1 MDRTSQFEIQLS
13 NRTGAVFSGRPFF
26 EQKGSFMAKKIIRLP
41 RTKEQK
47 QANRERNERANRT
60 ILSRTLILMVLCGV
74 IAFVPLIGTLYNLMI
89 TQHDYYNEKAI
100 KNQTRSTNL
109 TAARGVIY
117 DANMN
122 VLASSSTVETV
133 FIDPNEIAEQMKKPE
148 NSNLLDQIARGLGE
162 ILDVEPSFVYEQ
174 AADKQYRYKVISRKI
189 SEELADEVRAFVSEN
204 KITGVYLETDLKRYY
219 PNSSLAA
226 QALGFVSSDN
236 NGSEGLEAY
245 YNEELSGTAGKVVTS
260 KGNYGSE
267 MPYTYEK
274 YYDAS
279 DGCSLVT
286 TIDATVQAYVEK
298 NLQNA
303 IDKYDIK
310 NGAFCIV
317 MDVNTG
323 EIKAMATLGSYDPNN
338 YLEIYDDA
346 AAALLENERD
356 AALSLP
362 EASDAYKAA
371 IEQYKQDVAS
381 ARMAQWRNRCVSDG
395 YEPGSTF
402 KLITLASAIDSGA
415 VTLNDSFYCGG
426 QEKFAGREQI
436 LNCWKSAGHGAQST
450 AQALGNSCNIAFG
463 HIGLRMGGDIFY
475 DYLKAFGIMEKTGVD
490 LPGEA
495 SGLFYERKYLNNPA
509 QYGTSYLI
517 TSSFGQ
523 SFRITPMQLVRSVA
537 AIVNGG
543 YVLEPYIVSEVL
555 DDDGNMVE
563 RNEKTVLRQVI
574 SQQTSETMRSLME
587 QVVTEGTASAA
598 KTPGYRVGGKTGTS
612 EKLDEYDEDGN
623 QVKDKIVSFIGVAP
637 IDDPKYV
644 VLVAL
649 DTPAYSQDSEKYT
662 LHGMYISG
670 GLMAAPT
677 VRDIFLDILPYLGVE
692 PDYDSEDIR
701 GINFTVPDVIS
712 MDESEAA
719 ALLAEKTITYRI
731 VGTGSTV
738 TDQLPAPGSQVPG
751 NSQIILYMGA
761 EKQQTVVEVP
771 DFIGCSVA
779 DVNYLAANAGLYV
792 QAKGTDRTDVYVL
805 AAYQDIE
812 PGTEV
817 DRGTTITVEFSS
829 TGASD

>member
-1 MDRTSQFEIQLS
+1 
-13 NRTGAVFSGRPFF
+13 
-26 EQKGSFMAKKIIRLP
+26 MARKIIRLP

-47 QANRERNERANRT
+47 QANREQNQRANRT
-60 ILSRTLILMVLCGV
+60 ILRRTLVLMVLCGIV
-74 IAFVPLIGTLYNLMI
+74 AFVPLIGTLYHLMI
-89 TQHDYYNEKAI
+89 TEHDYYNEKAI

-109 TAARGVIY
+109 TATRGVIY

-122 VLASSSTVETV
+122 VLASSLTVETV
-133 FIDPNEIAEQMKKPE
+133 FIDPNEIAEQMKQPE

-174 AADKQYRYKVISRKI
+174 AADKQYRYKVIKRKI
-189 SEELADEVRAFVSEN
+189 SEELADEVRAFISEN
-204 KITGVYLETDLKRYY
+204 SITGVYLETDLKRYY

-267 MPYTYEK
+267 MLYTYEK

-279 DGCSLVT
+279 DGSSLIT
-286 TIDATVQAYVEK
+286 TVDSTVQAYVEK

-338 YLEIYDDA
+338 YLEIYDDTTA
-346 AAALLENERD
+346 LLLENERA
-356 AALSLP
+356 AALALP
-362 EASDAYKAA
+362 EASAAYEAA
-371 IEQYKQDVAS
+371 IETYKQDVAA

-402 KLITLASAIDSGA
+402 KLITLASALDSGA

-426 QEKFAGREQI
+426 QEKFTGREQI
-436 LNCWKSAGHGAQST
+436 LNCWKSAGHGAQTT

-463 HIGLRMGGDIFY
+463 HIGLRMGGDTFY
-475 DYLKAFGIMEKTGVD
+475 DYLKSFGIMEKTGVD

-495 SGLFYERKYLNNPA
+495 SGLFYERKYLNDPA
-509 QYGTSYLI
+509 NYGTSYLI

-523 SFRITPMQLVRSVA
+523 SFRITPMQLVRAVA

-543 YVLEPYIVSEVL
+543 YVLEPYIASEVV
-555 DDDGNMVE
+555 DADGNTVE
-563 RNEKTVLRQVI
+563 KNEKTVLRQVI
-574 SQQTSETMRSLME
+574 SQQTSETMRTLME

-598 KTPGYRVGGKTGTS
+598 RTPGYRVGGKTGTS
-612 EKLDEYDEDGN
+612 EKLDEYDENGQ
-623 QVKDKIVSFIGVAP
+623 QVKDKIVSFVGVAP

-649 DTPAYSQDSEKYT
+649 DTPAYSENSEKYT
-662 LHGMYISG
+662 VHGMYISG

-692 PDYDSEDIR
+692 PDYGSEDIR
-701 GINFTVPDVIS
+701 GVNFTVPDVIG
-712 MDESEAA
+712 MDETEAGE
-719 ALLAEKTITYRI
+719 LLAEKTITYRV
-731 VGTGSTV
+731 VGTGSVV
-738 TDQLPAPGSQVPG
+738 TDQLPVAGSQVPG

-761 EKQQTVVEVP
+761 EKQATRVEVP

-779 DVNYLAANAGLYV
+779 DVNYLASNAGLYV

-805 AAYQDIE
+805 AAYQDID

>member
-1 MDRTSQFEIQLS
+1 
-13 NRTGAVFSGRPFF
+13 
-26 EQKGSFMAKKIIRLP
+26 MARKIIRLP

-47 QANRERNERANRT
+47 QANREQNQRANRT
-60 ILSRTLILMVLCGV
+60 ILRRTLVLMVLCGV
-74 IAFVPLIGTLYNLMI
+74 IAFVPLIGTLYHLMI
-89 TQHDYYNEKAI
+89 TEHDYYNEKAI

-109 TAARGVIY
+109 TATRGVIY

-133 FIDPNEIAEQMKKPE
+133 FIDPNEIAEQMKQPE

-174 AADKQYRYKVISRKI
+174 AADKQYRYKVIKRKI
-189 SEELADEVRAFVSEN
+189 SEELADEVRAFISEN
-204 KITGVYLETDLKRYY
+204 SITGVYLETDLKRYY

-267 MPYTYEK
+267 MLYTYEK

-279 DGCSLVT
+279 DGSSLIT
-286 TIDATVQAYVEK
+286 TIDSTVQAYVEK

-338 YLEIYDDA
+338 YLEIYDDTTA
-346 AAALLENERD
+346 LLLENERA
-356 AALSLP
+356 AALALP
-362 EASDAYKAA
+362 EASAAYEAA
-371 IEQYKQDVAS
+371 IETYKQDVAA

-402 KLITLASAIDSGA
+402 KLITLASALDSGA

-426 QEKFAGREQI
+426 QEKFTGREQI
-436 LNCWKSAGHGAQST
+436 LNCWKSAGHGAQTT

-463 HIGLRMGGDIFY
+463 HIGLRMGGDTFY
-475 DYLKAFGIMEKTGVD
+475 DYLKSFGIMEKTGVD

-495 SGLFYERKYLNNPA
+495 SGLFYERKYLNDPA
-509 QYGTSYLI
+509 NYGTSYLI

-523 SFRITPMQLVRSVA
+523 SFRITPMQLVRAVA

-543 YVLEPYIVSEVL
+543 YVLEPYIVSEVV
-555 DDDGNMVE
+555 DADGNTVE
-563 RNEKTVLRQVI
+563 KNEKTVLRQVI
-574 SQQTSETMRSLME
+574 SQQTSETMRTLME

-598 KTPGYRVGGKTGTS
+598 RTPGYRVGGKTGTS
-612 EKLDEYDEDGN
+612 EKLDEYDENGQ
-623 QVKDKIVSFIGVAP
+623 QVKDKIVSFVGVAP

-649 DTPAYSQDSEKYT
+649 DTPAYSENSEKYT
-662 LHGMYISG
+662 VHGMYISG

-692 PDYDSEDIR
+692 PDYGSEDIR
-701 GINFTVPDVIS
+701 GVNFTVPDVIG
-712 MDESEAA
+712 MDETEAGE
-719 ALLAEKTITYRI
+719 LLAEKTITYRV
-731 VGTGSTV
+731 VGTGSVV
-738 TDQLPAPGSQVPG
+738 TDQLPVAGSQVPG

-761 EKQQTVVEVP
+761 EKQATRVEVP

-779 DVNYLAANAGLYV
+779 DVNYLASNAGLYV

-805 AAYQDIE
+805 AAYQDID

>member
-1 MDRTSQFEIQLS
+1 
-13 NRTGAVFSGRPFF
+13 
-26 EQKGSFMAKKIIRLP
+26 MARKIIRLP

-47 QANRERNERANRT
+47 QANREQNQRANRT
-60 ILSRTLILMVLCGV
+60 ILRRTLVLMVLCGIV
-74 IAFVPLIGTLYNLMI
+74 AFVPLIGTLYHLMI
-89 TQHDYYNEKAI
+89 TEHDYYNEKAI

-109 TAARGVIY
+109 TATRGVIY

-133 FIDPNEIAEQMKKPE
+133 FIDPNEIAEQMKQPE

-174 AADKQYRYKVISRKI
+174 AADKQYRYKVIKRKI
-189 SEELADEVRAFVSEN
+189 SEELADEVRAFISEN
-204 KITGVYLETDLKRYY
+204 SITGVYLETDLKRYY

-267 MPYTYEK
+267 MLYTYEK

-279 DGCSLVT
+279 DGSSLIT
-286 TIDATVQAYVEK
+286 TIDSTVQAYVEK

-338 YLEIYDDA
+338 YLEIYDDTTA
-346 AAALLENERD
+346 LLLENERA
-356 AALSLP
+356 AALALP
-362 EASDAYKAA
+362 EASAAYEAA
-371 IEQYKQDVAS
+371 IETYKQDVAA

-402 KLITLASAIDSGA
+402 KLITLASALDSGA

-426 QEKFAGREQI
+426 QEKFTGREQI
-436 LNCWKSAGHGAQST
+436 LNCWKSAGHGAQTT

-463 HIGLRMGGDIFY
+463 HIGLRMGGDTFY
-475 DYLKAFGIMEKTGVD
+475 DYLKSFGVMEKTGVD

-495 SGLFYERKYLNNPA
+495 SGLFYERKYLNDPA
-509 QYGTSYLI
+509 NYGTSYLI

-523 SFRITPMQLVRSVA
+523 SFRITPMQLVRAVA

-543 YVLEPYIVSEVL
+543 YVLEPYIVSEVV
-555 DDDGNMVE
+555 DADGNTVE
-563 RNEKTVLRQVI
+563 KNEKTVLRQVI
-574 SQQTSETMRSLME
+574 SQQTSETMRTLME

-598 KTPGYRVGGKTGTS
+598 RTPGYRVGGKTGTS
-612 EKLDEYDEDGN
+612 EKLDEYDENGQ
-623 QVKDKIVSFIGVAP
+623 QVKDKIVSFVGVAP

-649 DTPAYSQDSEKYT
+649 DTPAYSDNSEKST
-662 LHGMYISG
+662 VHGMYISG

-692 PDYDSEDIR
+692 PDYGSEDIR
-701 GINFTVPDVIS
+701 GVNFTVPDVIG
-712 MDESEAA
+712 MDETEAGE
-719 ALLAEKTITYRI
+719 LLAEKTITYRV
-731 VGTGSTV
+731 VGTGSVV
-738 TDQLPAPGSQVPG
+738 TDQLPVAGSQVPG

-761 EKQQTVVEVP
+761 EKQATRVEVP

-779 DVNYLAANAGLYV
+779 DVNYLASNAGLYV

-805 AAYQDIE
+805 AAYQDID

>member
-1 MDRTSQFEIQLS
+1 
-13 NRTGAVFSGRPFF
+13 
-26 EQKGSFMAKKIIRLP
+26 MARKIIRLP

-47 QANRERNERANRT
+47 QANREQNQRANRT
-60 ILSRTLILMVLCGV
+60 ILRRTLVLMVLCGIV
-74 IAFVPLIGTLYNLMI
+74 AFVPLIGTLYHLMI
-89 TQHDYYNEKAI
+89 TEHDYYNEKAI

-109 TAARGVIY
+109 TATRGVIY

-133 FIDPNEIAEQMKKPE
+133 FIDPNEIAEQMKQPE

-174 AADKQYRYKVISRKI
+174 AADKQYRYKVIKRKI
-189 SEELADEVRAFVSEN
+189 SEELADEVRAFISEN
-204 KITGVYLETDLKRYY
+204 SITGVYLETDLKRYY

-267 MPYTYEK
+267 MLYTYEK

-279 DGCSLVT
+279 DGSSLIT
-286 TIDATVQAYVEK
+286 TIDSTVQAYVEK

-310 NGAFCIV
+310 NGAFYIV

-338 YLEIYDDA
+338 YLEIYDDTTA
-346 AAALLENERD
+346 LLLENERA
-356 AALSLP
+356 AALALP
-362 EASDAYKAA
+362 EASAAYEAA
-371 IEQYKQDVAS
+371 IETYKQDVAA

-402 KLITLASAIDSGA
+402 KLITLASALDSGA

-426 QEKFAGREQI
+426 QEKFTGREQI
-436 LNCWKSAGHGAQST
+436 LNCWKSAGHGAQTT

-463 HIGLRMGGDIFY
+463 HIGLRMGGDTFY
-475 DYLKAFGIMEKTGVD
+475 DYLKSFGVMEKTGVD

-495 SGLFYERKYLNNPA
+495 SGLFYERKYLNDPA
-509 QYGTSYLI
+509 NYGTSYLI

-523 SFRITPMQLVRSVA
+523 SFRITPMQLVRAVA

-543 YVLEPYIVSEVL
+543 YVLEPYIVSEVV
-555 DDDGNMVE
+555 DADGNTVE
-563 RNEKTVLRQVI
+563 KNEKTVLRQVI
-574 SQQTSETMRSLME
+574 SQQTSETMRTLME

-598 KTPGYRVGGKTGTS
+598 QTPGYRVGGKTGTS
-612 EKLDEYDEDGN
+612 EKLDEYDENGQ
-623 QVKDKIVSFIGVAP
+623 QVKDKIVSFVGVAP

-649 DTPAYSQDSEKYT
+649 DTPAYSENSEKYT
-662 LHGMYISG
+662 VHGMYISG

-692 PDYDSEDIR
+692 PDYGSEDIR
-701 GINFTVPDVIS
+701 GVNFTVPDVIG
-712 MDESEAA
+712 MDETEAGE
-719 ALLAEKTITYRI
+719 LLAEKTITYRV
-731 VGTGSTV
+731 VGTGSVV
-738 TDQLPAPGSQVPG
+738 TDQLPVAGSQVPG

-761 EKQQTVVEVP
+761 EKQATRVEVP

-779 DVNYLAANAGLYV
+779 DVNYLASNAGLYV

-805 AAYQDIE
+805 AAYQDID

>member
-1 MDRTSQFEIQLS
+1 
-13 NRTGAVFSGRPFF
+13 
-26 EQKGSFMAKKIIRLP
+26 MARKIIRLP

-47 QANRERNERANRT
+47 QANREQNQRANRT
-60 ILSRTLILMVLCGV
+60 ILRRTLVLMVLCGIV
-74 IAFVPLIGTLYNLMI
+74 AFVPLIGTLYHLMI
-89 TQHDYYNEKAI
+89 TEHDYYNEKAI

-109 TAARGVIY
+109 TATRGVIY

-133 FIDPNEIAEQMKKPE
+133 FIDPNEIAEQMKQPE

-174 AADKQYRYKVISRKI
+174 AADKQYRYKVIKRKI
-189 SEELADEVRAFVSEN
+189 SEELADEVRAFISEN
-204 KITGVYLETDLKRYY
+204 SITGVYLETDLKRYY

-267 MPYTYEK
+267 MLYTYEK

-279 DGCSLVT
+279 DGSSLIT
-286 TIDATVQAYVEK
+286 TIDSTVQAYVEK

-338 YLEIYDDA
+338 YLEIYDDTTA
-346 AAALLENERD
+346 LLLENERA
-356 AALSLP
+356 AALALP
-362 EASDAYKAA
+362 EASAAYEAA
-371 IEQYKQDVAS
+371 IETYKQDVAA

-402 KLITLASAIDSGA
+402 KLITLASALDSGA

-426 QEKFAGREQI
+426 QEKFTGREQI
-436 LNCWKSAGHGAQST
+436 LNCWKSAGHGAQTT
-450 AQALGNSCNIAFG
+450 AQALGNSCNIVFG
-463 HIGLRMGGDIFY
+463 HIGLRMGGDTFY
-475 DYLKAFGIMEKTGVD
+475 DYLKSFGIMEKTGVD

-495 SGLFYERKYLNNPA
+495 SGLFYERKYLNDPA
-509 QYGTSYLI
+509 NYGTSYLI

-523 SFRITPMQLVRSVA
+523 SFRITPMQLVRAVA

-543 YVLEPYIVSEVL
+543 YVLEPYIVSEVV
-555 DDDGNMVE
+555 DADGNTVE
-563 RNEKTVLRQVI
+563 KNEKTVLRQVI
-574 SQQTSETMRSLME
+574 SQQTSETMRTLME

-598 KTPGYRVGGKTGTS
+598 RTPGYRVGGKTGTS
-612 EKLDEYDEDGN
+612 EKLDEYDENGQ
-623 QVKDKIVSFIGVAP
+623 QVKDKIVSFVGVAP

-649 DTPAYSQDSEKYT
+649 DTPAYSENSEKYT
-662 LHGMYISG
+662 VHGMYISG

-692 PDYDSEDIR
+692 PDYGSEDIR
-701 GINFTVPDVIS
+701 GVNFTVPDVIG
-712 MDESEAA
+712 MDETEAGE
-719 ALLAEKTITYRI
+719 LLAEKTITYRV
-731 VGTGSTV
+731 VGTGSVV
-738 TDQLPAPGSQVPG
+738 TDQLPVAGSQVPG

-761 EKQQTVVEVP
+761 EKQATRVEVP

-779 DVNYLAANAGLYV
+779 DVNYLASNAGLYV

-805 AAYQDIE
+805 AAYQDID

>member
-1 MDRTSQFEIQLS
+1 
-13 NRTGAVFSGRPFF
+13 
-26 EQKGSFMAKKIIRLP
+26 MARKIIRLP

-47 QANRERNERANRT
+47 QANREQNQRANRT
-60 ILSRTLILMVLCGV
+60 ILRRTLVLMVLCGIV
-74 IAFVPLIGTLYNLMI
+74 AFVPLIGTLYHLMI
-89 TQHDYYNEKAI
+89 TEHDYYNEKAI

-109 TAARGVIY
+109 TATRGVIY

-133 FIDPNEIAEQMKKPE
+133 FIDPNEIAEQMKQPE

-174 AADKQYRYKVISRKI
+174 AADKQYRYKVIKRKI
-189 SEELADEVRAFVSEN
+189 SEELADEVRAFISEN
-204 KITGVYLETDLKRYY
+204 SITGVYLETDLKRYY

-267 MPYTYEK
+267 MLYTYEK

-279 DGCSLVT
+279 DGSSLIT
-286 TIDATVQAYVEK
+286 TIDSTVQAYVEK

-338 YLEIYDDA
+338 YLEIYDDTTA
-346 AAALLENERD
+346 LLLENER
-356 AALSLP
+356 AATLALP
-362 EASDAYKAA
+362 EASAAYEAA
-371 IEQYKQDVAS
+371 IETYKQDVAA

-402 KLITLASAIDSGA
+402 KLITLASALDSGA

-426 QEKFAGREQI
+426 QEKFTGREQI
-436 LNCWKSAGHGAQST
+436 LNCWKSAGHGAQTT

-463 HIGLRMGGDIFY
+463 HIGLRMGGDTFY
-475 DYLKAFGIMEKTGVD
+475 DYLKSFGVMEKTGVD

-495 SGLFYERKYLNNPA
+495 SGLFYERKYLNDPA
-509 QYGTSYLI
+509 NYGTSYLI

-523 SFRITPMQLVRSVA
+523 SFRITPMQLVRAVA

-543 YVLEPYIVSEVL
+543 YVLEPYIVSEVV
-555 DDDGNMVE
+555 DADGNTVE
-563 RNEKTVLRQVI
+563 KNEKTVLRQVI
-574 SQQTSETMRSLME
+574 SQQTSETMRTLME

-598 KTPGYRVGGKTGTS
+598 RTPGYHVGGKTGTS
-612 EKLDEYDEDGN
+612 EKLDEYDENGQ
-623 QVKDKIVSFIGVAP
+623 QVKDKIVSFVGVAP

-649 DTPAYSQDSEKYT
+649 DTPAYSENSEKYT
-662 LHGMYISG
+662 VHGMYISG

-692 PDYDSEDIR
+692 PDYGSEDIR
-701 GINFTVPDVIS
+701 GVNFTVPDVIG
-712 MDESEAA
+712 MDETEAGE
-719 ALLAEKTITYRI
+719 LLAEKTITYRV
-731 VGTGSTV
+731 VGSGSVV
-738 TDQLPAPGSQVPG
+738 TDQLPVAGSQVPG

-761 EKQQTVVEVP
+761 EKQATRVEVP

-779 DVNYLAANAGLYV
+779 DVNYLASNAGLYV

-805 AAYQDIE
+805 AAYQDID

>member
-1 MDRTSQFEIQLS
+1 
-13 NRTGAVFSGRPFF
+13 
-26 EQKGSFMAKKIIRLP
+26 MARKIIRLP

-47 QANRERNERANRT
+47 QANREQNQRANRT
-60 ILSRTLILMVLCGV
+60 ILRRTLVLMVLCGIV
-74 IAFVPLIGTLYNLMI
+74 AFVPLIGTLYHLMI
-89 TQHDYYNEKAI
+89 TEHDYYNEKAI

-109 TAARGVIY
+109 TATRGVIY

-133 FIDPNEIAEQMKKPE
+133 FIDPNEIAEQMKQPE

-174 AADKQYRYKVISRKI
+174 AADKQYRYKVIKRKI
-189 SEELADEVRAFVSEN
+189 SEELADEVRAFISEN
-204 KITGVYLETDLKRYY
+204 SITGVYLETDLKRYY

-267 MPYTYEK
+267 MLYTYEK

-279 DGCSLVT
+279 DGSSLIT
-286 TIDATVQAYVEK
+286 TIDSTVQAYVEK

-338 YLEIYDDA
+338 YLEIYDDTTA
-346 AAALLENERD
+346 LLLENERA
-356 AALSLP
+356 AALALP
-362 EASDAYKAA
+362 EASAAYEAA
-371 IEQYKQDVAS
+371 IETYKQDVAA

-402 KLITLASAIDSGA
+402 KLITLASALDSGA

-426 QEKFAGREQI
+426 QEKFTGREQI
-436 LNCWKSAGHGAQST
+436 LNCWKSAGHGAQTT

-463 HIGLRMGGDIFY
+463 HIGLRMGGDTFY
-475 DYLKAFGIMEKTGVD
+475 DYLKSFGVMEKTGVD

-495 SGLFYERKYLNNPA
+495 SGLFYERKYLNDPA
-509 QYGTSYLI
+509 NYGTSYLI

-523 SFRITPMQLVRSVA
+523 SFRITPMQLVRAVA

-543 YVLEPYIVSEVL
+543 YVLEPYIVSEVV
-555 DDDGNMVE
+555 DADGNTVE
-563 RNEKTVLRQVI
+563 KNEKTVLRQVI
-574 SQQTSETMRSLME
+574 SQQTSETMCTLME

-598 KTPGYRVGGKTGTS
+598 RTPGYHVGGKTGTS
-612 EKLDEYDEDGN
+612 EKLDEYDENGQ
-623 QVKDKIVSFIGVAP
+623 QVKDKIVSFVGVAP

-649 DTPAYSQDSEKYT
+649 DTPAYSENSEKYT
-662 LHGMYISG
+662 VHGMYISG

-692 PDYDSEDIR
+692 PDYGSEDIR
-701 GINFTVPDVIS
+701 GVNFTVPDVIG
-712 MDESEAA
+712 MDETEAGE
-719 ALLAEKTITYRI
+719 LLAEKTITYRV
-731 VGTGSTV
+731 VGTGSVV
-738 TDQLPAPGSQVPG
+738 TDQLPVAGSQVPG

-761 EKQQTVVEVP
+761 EKQATRVEVP

-779 DVNYLAANAGLYV
+779 DVNYLASNAGLYV

-805 AAYQDIE
+805 AAYQDID

>member
-1 MDRTSQFEIQLS
+1 
-13 NRTGAVFSGRPFF
+13 
-26 EQKGSFMAKKIIRLP
+26 MARKIIRLP

-47 QANRERNERANRT
+47 QANREQNQRANRT
-60 ILSRTLILMVLCGV
+60 ILRRTLVLMVLCGIV
-74 IAFVPLIGTLYNLMI
+74 AFVPLIGTLYHLMI
-89 TQHDYYNEKAI
+89 TEHDYYNEKAI

-109 TAARGVIY
+109 TATRGVIY

-133 FIDPNEIAEQMKKPE
+133 FIDPNEIAEQMKQPE

-174 AADKQYRYKVISRKI
+174 AADKQYRYKVIKRKI
-189 SEELADEVRAFVSEN
+189 SEELADEVRAFINEN
-204 KITGVYLETDLKRYY
+204 SITGVYLETDLKRYY

-267 MPYTYEK
+267 MLYTYEK

-279 DGCSLVT
+279 DGSSLIT
-286 TIDATVQAYVEK
+286 TIDSTVQAYVEK

-338 YLEIYDDA
+338 YLEIYDDTTA
-346 AAALLENERD
+346 LLLENERA
-356 AALSLP
+356 AALALP
-362 EASDAYKAA
+362 EASAAYEAA
-371 IEQYKQDVAS
+371 IETYKQDVAA

-402 KLITLASAIDSGA
+402 KLITLASALDSGA

-426 QEKFAGREQI
+426 QEKFTGREQI
-436 LNCWKSAGHGAQST
+436 LNCWKSAGHGAQTT

-463 HIGLRMGGDIFY
+463 HIGLRMGGDTFY
-475 DYLKAFGIMEKTGVD
+475 DYLKSFGVMEKTGVD

-495 SGLFYERKYLNNPA
+495 SGLFYERKYLNDPA
-509 QYGTSYLI
+509 NYGTSYLI

-523 SFRITPMQLVRSVA
+523 SFRITPMQLVRAVA

-543 YVLEPYIVSEVL
+543 YVLEPYIVSEVV
-555 DDDGNMVE
+555 DADGNTVE
-563 RNEKTVLRQVI
+563 KNEKTVLRQVI
-574 SQQTSETMRSLME
+574 SQQTSETMRTLME

-598 KTPGYRVGGKTGTS
+598 RTPGYRVGGKTGTS
-612 EKLDEYDEDGN
+612 EKLDEYDENGQ
-623 QVKDKIVSFIGVAP
+623 QVKDKIVSFVGVAP

-649 DTPAYSQDSEKYT
+649 DTPAYSENSEKYT
-662 LHGMYISG
+662 VHGMYISG

-692 PDYDSEDIR
+692 PDYGSEDIR
-701 GINFTVPDVIS
+701 GVNFTVPDVIG
-712 MDESEAA
+712 MDETEAGE
-719 ALLAEKTITYRI
+719 LLAEKTITYRV
-731 VGTGSTV
+731 VGTGSVV
-738 TDQLPAPGSQVPG
+738 TDQLPVAGSQVPG

-761 EKQQTVVEVP
+761 EKQATRVEVP

-779 DVNYLAANAGLYV
+779 DVNYLASNAGLYV

-805 AAYQDIE
+805 AAYQDID

>member
-1 MDRTSQFEIQLS
+1 
-13 NRTGAVFSGRPFF
+13 
-26 EQKGSFMAKKIIRLP
+26 
-41 RTKEQK
+41 
-47 QANRERNERANRT
+47 
-60 ILSRTLILMVLCGV
+60 
-74 IAFVPLIGTLYNLMI
+74 MI
-89 TQHDYYNEKAI
+89 TEHDYYNEKAI

-109 TAARGVIY
+109 TATRGVIY

-133 FIDPNEIAEQMKKPE
+133 FIDPNEIAEQMKQPE

-174 AADKQYRYKVISRKI
+174 AADKQYRYKVIKRKI
-189 SEELADEVRAFVSEN
+189 SEELADEVRAFISEN
-204 KITGVYLETDLKRYY
+204 SITGVYLETDLKRYY

-267 MPYTYEK
+267 MLYTYEK

-279 DGCSLVT
+279 DGSSLIT
-286 TIDATVQAYVEK
+286 TIDSTVQAYVEK

-323 EIKAMATLGSYDPNN
+323 EIKAMATLGSYYPNN
-338 YLEIYDDA
+338 YLEIYDDTTA
-346 AAALLENERD
+346 LLLENERA
-356 AALSLP
+356 AALALP
-362 EASDAYKAA
+362 EASAAYEAA
-371 IEQYKQDVAS
+371 IETYKQDVAA

-402 KLITLASAIDSGA
+402 KLITLASALDSGA
-415 VTLNDSFYCGG
+415 VTLNDSFYCSG
-426 QEKFAGREQI
+426 QEKFTGREQI
-436 LNCWKSAGHGAQST
+436 LNCWKSAGHGAQTT

-463 HIGLRMGGDIFY
+463 HIGLRMGGDTFY
-475 DYLKAFGIMEKTGVD
+475 DYLKSFGVMEKTGVD

-495 SGLFYERKYLNNPA
+495 SGLFYERKYLNDPA
-509 QYGTSYLI
+509 NYGTSYLI

-523 SFRITPMQLVRSVA
+523 SFRITPMQLVRAVA

-543 YVLEPYIVSEVL
+543 YVLEPYIVSEVV
-555 DDDGNMVE
+555 DADGNTVE
-563 RNEKTVLRQVI
+563 KNEKTVLRQVI
-574 SQQTSETMRSLME
+574 SQQTSETMRTLME

-598 KTPGYRVGGKTGTS
+598 RTPGYRVGGKTGTS
-612 EKLDEYDEDGN
+612 EKLDEYDENGQ
-623 QVKDKIVSFIGVAP
+623 QVKDKIVSFVGVAP

-649 DTPAYSQDSEKYT
+649 DTPAYSENSEKYT
-662 LHGMYISG
+662 VHGMYISG

-692 PDYDSEDIR
+692 PDYGSEDIR
-701 GINFTVPDVIS
+701 GVNFTVPDVIG
-712 MDESEAA
+712 MDETEAGE
-719 ALLAEKTITYRI
+719 LLAEKTITYRV
-731 VGTGSTV
+731 VGTGSVV
-738 TDQLPAPGSQVPG
+738 TDQLPVAGSQVPG

-761 EKQQTVVEVP
+761 EKQATRVEVP

-779 DVNYLAANAGLYV
+779 DVNYLASNAGLYV

-805 AAYQDIE
+805 AAYQDID

>member
-1 MDRTSQFEIQLS
+1 
-13 NRTGAVFSGRPFF
+13 
-26 EQKGSFMAKKIIRLP
+26 MARKIIRLP

-47 QANRERNERANRT
+47 QANREQNQRANRT
-60 ILSRTLILMVLCGV
+60 ILRRTLVLMVLCGIV
-74 IAFVPLIGTLYNLMI
+74 AFVPLIGTLYHLMI
-89 TQHDYYNEKAI
+89 TEHDYYNEKAI

-109 TAARGVIY
+109 TATRGVIY

-133 FIDPNEIAEQMKKPE
+133 FIDPNEIAEQMKQPE

-174 AADKQYRYKVISRKI
+174 AADKQYRYKVIKRKI
-189 SEELADEVRAFVSEN
+189 SEELADEVRAFISEN
-204 KITGVYLETDLKRYY
+204 SITGVYLETDLKRYY

-267 MPYTYEK
+267 MLYTYEK

-279 DGCSLVT
+279 DGSSLIT
-286 TIDATVQAYVEK
+286 TIDSTVQAYVEK

-338 YLEIYDDA
+338 YLEIYDDTTA
-346 AAALLENERD
+346 LLLENERA
-356 AALSLP
+356 AALALP
-362 EASDAYKAA
+362 EASAAYEAA
-371 IEQYKQDVAS
+371 IETYKQDVAA

-402 KLITLASAIDSGA
+402 KLITLASALDSGA

-426 QEKFAGREQI
+426 QEKFTGREQI
-436 LNCWKSAGHGAQST
+436 LNCWKSAGHGAQTT

-463 HIGLRMGGDIFY
+463 HIGLRMGGDTFY
-475 DYLKAFGIMEKTGVD
+475 DYLKSFGVMEKTGVD

-495 SGLFYERKYLNNPA
+495 SGLFYERKYLNDPA
-509 QYGTSYLI
+509 NYGTSYLI

-523 SFRITPMQLVRSVA
+523 SFRITPMQLVRAVA

-543 YVLEPYIVSEVL
+543 YVLEPYIVSEVV
-555 DDDGNMVE
+555 DADGNTVE
-563 RNEKTVLRQVI
+563 KNEKTVLRQVI
-574 SQQTSETMRSLME
+574 SQQTSETMRTLME

-598 KTPGYRVGGKTGTS
+598 RTPGYRVGGKTGTS
-612 EKLDEYDEDGN
+612 EKLDEYDENGQ
-623 QVKDKIVSFIGVAP
+623 QVKDKIVSFVGVAP

-644 VLVAL
+644 VLVAF
-649 DTPAYSQDSEKYT
+649 DTPAYSENSEKYT
-662 LHGMYISG
+662 VHGMYISG

-692 PDYDSEDIR
+692 PDYGSEDIR
-701 GINFTVPDVIS
+701 GVNFTVPDVIG
-712 MDESEAA
+712 MDETEAGE
-719 ALLAEKTITYRI
+719 LLAEKTITYRV
-731 VGTGSTV
+731 VGTGSVV
-738 TDQLPAPGSQVPG
+738 TDQLPVAGSQVPG

-761 EKQQTVVEVP
+761 EKQATRVEVP

-779 DVNYLAANAGLYV
+779 DVNYLASNAGLYV

-805 AAYQDIE
+805 AAYQDID

>member
-1 MDRTSQFEIQLS
+1 
-13 NRTGAVFSGRPFF
+13 
-26 EQKGSFMAKKIIRLP
+26 MARKIIRLP

-47 QANRERNERANRT
+47 QANREQNQRANRT
-60 ILSRTLILMVLCGV
+60 ILRRTLVLMVLCGIV
-74 IAFVPLIGTLYNLMI
+74 AFVPLIGTLYHLMI
-89 TQHDYYNEKAI
+89 TEHDYYNEKAI

-109 TAARGVIY
+109 TATRGVIY

-133 FIDPNEIAEQMKKPE
+133 FIDPNEIAEQMKQPE

-174 AADKQYRYKVISRKI
+174 AADKQYRYKVIKRKI
-189 SEELADEVRAFVSEN
+189 SEELADEVRAFISEN
-204 KITGVYLETDLKRYY
+204 SITGVYLETDLKRYY

-267 MPYTYEK
+267 MLYTYEK

-279 DGCSLVT
+279 DGSSLIT
-286 TIDATVQAYVEK
+286 TIDSTVQAYVEK

-338 YLEIYDDA
+338 YLEIYDDTTA
-346 AAALLENERD
+346 LLLENERA
-356 AALSLP
+356 AALALP
-362 EASDAYKAA
+362 EASAAYEAA
-371 IEQYKQDVAS
+371 IETYKQDVAA

-402 KLITLASAIDSGA
+402 KLITLASALDSGA

-426 QEKFAGREQI
+426 QEKFTGREQI

-463 HIGLRMGGDIFY
+463 HIGLRMGGDTFY
-475 DYLKAFGIMEKTGVD
+475 DYLKSFGVMEKTGVD

-495 SGLFYERKYLNNPA
+495 SGLFYERKYLNDPA
-509 QYGTSYLI
+509 NYGTSYLI

-523 SFRITPMQLVRSVA
+523 SFRITPMQLVRAVA

-543 YVLEPYIVSEVL
+543 YVLEPYIVSEVV
-555 DDDGNMVE
+555 DADGNTVE
-563 RNEKTVLRQVI
+563 KNEKTVLRQVI
-574 SQQTSETMRSLME
+574 SQQTSEMMRTLME

-598 KTPGYRVGGKTGTS
+598 RTPGYRVGGKTGTS
-612 EKLDEYDEDGN
+612 EKLDEYDENGQ
-623 QVKDKIVSFIGVAP
+623 QVKDKIVSFVGVAP

-649 DTPAYSQDSEKYT
+649 DTPAYSENSEKYT
-662 LHGMYISG
+662 VHGMYISG

-692 PDYDSEDIR
+692 PDYGSEDIR
-701 GINFTVPDVIS
+701 GVNFTVPDVIG
-712 MDESEAA
+712 MDETEAGE
-719 ALLAEKTITYRI
+719 LLAEKTITYRV
-731 VGTGSTV
+731 VGTGSVV
-738 TDQLPAPGSQVPG
+738 TDQLPVAGSQVPG

-761 EKQQTVVEVP
+761 EKQATRVEVP

-779 DVNYLAANAGLYV
+779 DVNYLASNAGLYV

-805 AAYQDIE
+805 AAYQDID

>member
-1 MDRTSQFEIQLS
+1 
-13 NRTGAVFSGRPFF
+13 
-26 EQKGSFMAKKIIRLP
+26 MARKIIRLP
-41 RTKEQK
+41 CTKEQK
-47 QANRERNERANRT
+47 QANREQNQRANRT
-60 ILSRTLILMVLCGV
+60 ILRRTLVLMVLCGIV
-74 IAFVPLIGTLYNLMI
+74 AFVPLIGTLYHLMI
-89 TQHDYYNEKAI
+89 TEHDYYNEKAI

-109 TAARGVIY
+109 TATRGVIY

-133 FIDPNEIAEQMKKPE
+133 FIDPNEIAEQMKQPE

-174 AADKQYRYKVISRKI
+174 AADKQYRYKVIKRKI
-189 SEELADEVRAFVSEN
+189 SEELADEVRAFISEN
-204 KITGVYLETDLKRYY
+204 SITGVYLETDLKRYY

-267 MPYTYEK
+267 MLYTYEK

-279 DGCSLVT
+279 DGSSLIT
-286 TIDATVQAYVEK
+286 TIDSTVQAYVEK

-338 YLEIYDDA
+338 YLEIYDDTTA
-346 AAALLENERD
+346 LLLENERA
-356 AALSLP
+356 AALALP
-362 EASDAYKAA
+362 EASAAYEAA
-371 IEQYKQDVAS
+371 IETYKQDVAA

-402 KLITLASAIDSGA
+402 KLITLASALDSGA

-426 QEKFAGREQI
+426 QEKFTGREQI
-436 LNCWKSAGHGAQST
+436 LNCWKSAGHGAQTT

-463 HIGLRMGGDIFY
+463 HIGLRMGGDTFY
-475 DYLKAFGIMEKTGVD
+475 DYLKSFGVMEKTGVD

-495 SGLFYERKYLNNPA
+495 SGLFYERKYLNDPA
-509 QYGTSYLI
+509 NYGTSYLI

-523 SFRITPMQLVRSVA
+523 SFRITPMQLVRAVA

-543 YVLEPYIVSEVL
+543 YVLEPYIVSEVV
-555 DDDGNMVE
+555 DADGNTVE
-563 RNEKTVLRQVI
+563 KNEKTVLRQVI
-574 SQQTSETMRSLME
+574 SQQTSETMRTLME

-598 KTPGYRVGGKTGTS
+598 RTPGYRVGGKTGTS
-612 EKLDEYDEDGN
+612 EKLDEYDENGQ
-623 QVKDKIVSFIGVAP
+623 QVKDKIVSFVGVAP

-649 DTPAYSQDSEKYT
+649 DTPAYSENSEKYT
-662 LHGMYISG
+662 VHGMYISG

-692 PDYDSEDIR
+692 PDYGSEDIR
-701 GINFTVPDVIS
+701 GVNFTVPDVIG
-712 MDESEAA
+712 MDETEAGE
-719 ALLAEKTITYRI
+719 LLAEKTITYRV
-731 VGTGSTV
+731 VGSGSVV
-738 TDQLPAPGSQVPG
+738 TDQLPVAGSQVPG

-761 EKQQTVVEVP
+761 EKQATRVEVP

-779 DVNYLAANAGLYV
+779 DVNYLASNAGLYV

-805 AAYQDIE
+805 AAYQDID

>member
-1 MDRTSQFEIQLS
+1 
-13 NRTGAVFSGRPFF
+13 
-26 EQKGSFMAKKIIRLP
+26 MARKIIRLP

-47 QANRERNERANRT
+47 QANREQNQRANRT
-60 ILSRTLILMVLCGV
+60 ILRRTLVLMVLCGIV
-74 IAFVPLIGTLYNLMI
+74 AFVPLIGTLYHLMI
-89 TQHDYYNEKAI
+89 TEHDYYNEKAI

-109 TAARGVIY
+109 TATRGVIY

-133 FIDPNEIAEQMKKPE
+133 FIDPNEIAEQMKQPE

-174 AADKQYRYKVISRKI
+174 AADKQYRYKVIKRKI
-189 SEELADEVRAFVSEN
+189 SEELADEVRAFISEN
-204 KITGVYLETDLKRYY
+204 SITGVYLETDLKRYY

-267 MPYTYEK
+267 MLYTYEK

-279 DGCSLVT
+279 DGSSLIT
-286 TIDATVQAYVEK
+286 TIDSTVQAYVEK

-338 YLEIYDDA
+338 YLEIYDDTTA
-346 AAALLENERD
+346 LLLENERA
-356 AALSLP
+356 AALALP
-362 EASDAYKAA
+362 EASAAYEAA
-371 IEQYKQDVAS
+371 IETYKQDVAA

-402 KLITLASAIDSGA
+402 KLITLASALDSGA

-426 QEKFAGREQI
+426 QEKFTGREQI

-463 HIGLRMGGDIFY
+463 HIGLRMGGDTFY
-475 DYLKAFGIMEKTGVD
+475 DYLKSFGVMEKTGVD

-495 SGLFYERKYLNNPA
+495 SGLFYERKYLNDPA
-509 QYGTSYLI
+509 NYGTSYLI

-523 SFRITPMQLVRSVA
+523 SFRITPMQLVRAVA

-543 YVLEPYIVSEVL
+543 YVLEPYIVSEVV
-555 DDDGNMVE
+555 DADGNTVE
-563 RNEKTVLRQVI
+563 KNEKTVLRQVI
-574 SQQTSETMRSLME
+574 SQQTSETMRTLME

-598 KTPGYRVGGKTGTS
+598 QTPGYRVGGKTGTS
-612 EKLDEYDEDGN
+612 EKLDEYDENGQ
-623 QVKDKIVSFIGVAP
+623 QVKDKIVSFVGVAP

-649 DTPAYSQDSEKYT
+649 DTPAYSENSEKYT
-662 LHGMYISG
+662 VHGMYISG

-692 PDYDSEDIR
+692 PDYGSEDIR
-701 GINFTVPDVIS
+701 GVNFTVPDVIG
-712 MDESEAA
+712 MDETEAGE
-719 ALLAEKTITYRI
+719 LLAEKTITYRV
-731 VGTGSTV
+731 VGTGSVV
-738 TDQLPAPGSQVPG
+738 TDQLPVAGSQVPG

-761 EKQQTVVEVP
+761 EKQATRVEVP

-779 DVNYLAANAGLYV
+779 DVNYLASNAGLYV

-805 AAYQDIE
+805 AAYQDID

>member
-1 MDRTSQFEIQLS
+1 
-13 NRTGAVFSGRPFF
+13 
-26 EQKGSFMAKKIIRLP
+26 MARKIIRLP

-47 QANRERNERANRT
+47 QANREQNQRANRT
-60 ILSRTLILMVLCGV
+60 ILRRTLVLMVLCGIV
-74 IAFVPLIGTLYNLMI
+74 AFVPLIGTLYHLMI
-89 TQHDYYNEKAI
+89 TEHDYYNEKAI

-109 TAARGVIY
+109 TATRGVIY

-133 FIDPNEIAEQMKKPE
+133 FIDPNEIAEQMKQPE

-174 AADKQYRYKVISRKI
+174 AADKQYRYKVIKRKI
-189 SEELADEVRAFVSEN
+189 SEELADEVRAFISEN
-204 KITGVYLETDLKRYY
+204 SITGVYLETDLKRYY

-267 MPYTYEK
+267 MLYTYEK

-279 DGCSLVT
+279 DGSSLIT
-286 TIDATVQAYVEK
+286 TIDSTVQAYVEK

-338 YLEIYDDA
+338 YLEIYDDTTA
-346 AAALLENERD
+346 LLLENERA
-356 AALSLP
+356 AALALP
-362 EASDAYKAA
+362 EASAAYEAA
-371 IEQYKQDVAS
+371 IETYKQDVAA

-402 KLITLASAIDSGA
+402 KLITLASALDSGA

-426 QEKFAGREQI
+426 QEKFTGREQI
-436 LNCWKSAGHGAQST
+436 LNCWKSAGHGAQTT

-463 HIGLRMGGDIFY
+463 HIGLRMGGDTFY
-475 DYLKAFGIMEKTGVD
+475 DYLKSFGVMEKTGVD

-495 SGLFYERKYLNNPA
+495 SGLFYERKYLNDPA
-509 QYGTSYLI
+509 NYGTSYLI

-523 SFRITPMQLVRSVA
+523 SFRITPMQLVRAVS

-543 YVLEPYIVSEVL
+543 YVLEPYIVSEVV
-555 DDDGNMVE
+555 DADGNTVE
-563 RNEKTVLRQVI
+563 KNEKTILRQVI
-574 SQQTSETMRSLME
+574 SQQTSETMRTLME

-598 KTPGYRVGGKTGTS
+598 RTPGYRVGGKTGTS
-612 EKLDEYDEDGN
+612 EKLDEYDENGQ
-623 QVKDKIVSFIGVAP
+623 QVKDKIVSFVGVAP

-649 DTPAYSQDSEKYT
+649 DTPAYSENSEKYT
-662 LHGMYISG
+662 VHGMYISG

-692 PDYDSEDIR
+692 PDYGSEDIR
-701 GINFTVPDVIS
+701 GVNFTVPDVIG
-712 MDESEAA
+712 MDETEAGE
-719 ALLAEKTITYRI
+719 LLAEKTITYRV
-731 VGTGSTV
+731 VGSGSVV
-738 TDQLPAPGSQVPG
+738 TDQLPVAGSQVPG

-761 EKQQTVVEVP
+761 EKQATRVEVP

-779 DVNYLAANAGLYV
+779 DVNYLASNAGLYV

-805 AAYQDIE
+805 AAYQDID

>member
-1 MDRTSQFEIQLS
+1 
-13 NRTGAVFSGRPFF
+13 
-26 EQKGSFMAKKIIRLP
+26 MARKIIRLP

-47 QANRERNERANRT
+47 QANREQNQRANRT
-60 ILSRTLILMVLCGV
+60 ILRRTLVLMVLCGIV
-74 IAFVPLIGTLYNLMI
+74 AFVPLIGTLYHLMI
-89 TQHDYYNEKAI
+89 TEHDYYNEKAI

-109 TAARGVIY
+109 TATRGVIY

-133 FIDPNEIAEQMKKPE
+133 FIDPNEIAEQMKQPE

-174 AADKQYRYKVISRKI
+174 AADKQYRYKVIKRKI
-189 SEELADEVRAFVSEN
+189 SEELADEVRAFISEN
-204 KITGVYLETDLKRYY
+204 SITGVYLETDLKRYY

-267 MPYTYEK
+267 MLYTYEK

-279 DGCSLVT
+279 DGSSLIT
-286 TIDATVQAYVEK
+286 TIDSTVQAYVEK

-338 YLEIYDDA
+338 YLEIYDDTTA
-346 AAALLENERD
+346 LLLENERA
-356 AALSLP
+356 AALALP
-362 EASDAYKAA
+362 EASAAYEAA
-371 IEQYKQDVAS
+371 IETYKQDVAA

-402 KLITLASAIDSGA
+402 KLITLASALDSGA

-426 QEKFAGREQI
+426 QEKFTGREQI
-436 LNCWKSAGHGAQST
+436 LNCWKSAGHGAQT
-450 AQALGNSCNIAFG
+450 TTQALGNSCNIAFG
-463 HIGLRMGGDIFY
+463 HIGLRMGGDTFY
-475 DYLKAFGIMEKTGVD
+475 DYLKSFGVMEKTGVD

-495 SGLFYERKYLNNPA
+495 SGLFYERKYLNDPA
-509 QYGTSYLI
+509 NYGTSYLI

-523 SFRITPMQLVRSVA
+523 SFRITPMQLVRAVA

-543 YVLEPYIVSEVL
+543 YVLEPYIVSEVV
-555 DDDGNMVE
+555 DADGNTVE
-563 RNEKTVLRQVI
+563 KNEKTVLRQVI
-574 SQQTSETMRSLME
+574 SQQTSETMRTLME

-598 KTPGYRVGGKTGTS
+598 RTPGYRVGGKTGTS
-612 EKLDEYDEDGN
+612 EKLDEYDENGQ
-623 QVKDKIVSFIGVAP
+623 QVKDKIVSFVGVAP

-649 DTPAYSQDSEKYT
+649 DTPAYSENSEKYT
-662 LHGMYISG
+662 VHGMYISG

-692 PDYDSEDIR
+692 PDYGSEDIR
-701 GINFTVPDVIS
+701 GVNFTVPDVIG
-712 MDESEAA
+712 MDETEAGE
-719 ALLAEKTITYRI
+719 LLAEKTITYRV
-731 VGTGSTV
+731 VGTGSVV
-738 TDQLPAPGSQVPG
+738 TDQLPVAGSQVPG

-761 EKQQTVVEVP
+761 EKQATRVEVP

-779 DVNYLAANAGLYV
+779 DVNYLASNAGLYV

-805 AAYQDIE
+805 AAYQDID

>member
-1 MDRTSQFEIQLS
+1 
-13 NRTGAVFSGRPFF
+13 
-26 EQKGSFMAKKIIRLP
+26 MAKKIIRLP
-41 RTKEQK
+41 RTKAQK
-47 QANRERNERANRT
+47 QANREQNQRANRT
-60 ILSRTLILMVLCGV
+60 ILRRTLVLMVLCGIV
-74 IAFVPLIGTLYNLMI
+74 AFVPLIGTLYHLMI
-89 TQHDYYNEKAI
+89 TEHDYYNEKAI

-109 TAARGVIY
+109 TATRGVIY

-133 FIDPNEIAEQMKKPE
+133 FIDPNEIAEQMKQPE

-174 AADKQYRYKVISRKI
+174 AADKQYRYKVIKRKI
-189 SEELADEVRAFVSEN
+189 SEELADEVRAFISEN
-204 KITGVYLETDLKRYY
+204 SITGVYLETDLKRYY

-236 NGSEGLEAY
+236 VGSEGLEAY

-267 MPYTYEK
+267 MLYTYEK

-279 DGCSLVT
+279 DGSSLIT
-286 TIDATVQAYVEK
+286 TIDSTVQAYVEK

-338 YLEIYDDA
+338 YLEIYDDTTA
-346 AAALLENERD
+346 LLLENERA
-356 AALSLP
+356 AALALP
-362 EASDAYKAA
+362 EASAAYEAA
-371 IEQYKQDVAS
+371 IETYKQDVAA

-402 KLITLASAIDSGA
+402 KLITLASALDSGA

-426 QEKFAGREQI
+426 QEKFTGREQI
-436 LNCWKSAGHGAQST
+436 LNCWKSAGHGAQTT

-463 HIGLRMGGDIFY
+463 HIGLRMGGDTFY
-475 DYLKAFGIMEKTGVD
+475 DYLKSFGVMEKTGVD

-495 SGLFYERKYLNNPA
+495 SGLFYERKYLNDPA
-509 QYGTSYLI
+509 NYGTSYLI

-523 SFRITPMQLVRSVA
+523 SFRITPMQLVRAVA

-543 YVLEPYIVSEVL
+543 YVLEPYIVSEVV
-555 DDDGNMVE
+555 DADGNTVQK
-563 RNEKTVLRQVI
+563 NEKTVLRQVI
-574 SQQTSETMRSLME
+574 SQQTSETMRTLME

-612 EKLDEYDEDGN
+612 EKLDEYDENGQ
-623 QVKDKIVSFIGVAP
+623 QVKDKIVSFVGVAP

-649 DTPAYSQDSEKYT
+649 DTPAYSENSEKYT
-662 LHGMYISG
+662 VHGMYISG

-692 PDYDSEDIR
+692 PDYGSEDIR
-701 GINFTVPDVIS
+701 GVNFTVPDVIG
-712 MDESEAA
+712 MDETEAGE
-719 ALLAEKTITYRI
+719 LLAEKTITYRV
-731 VGTGSTV
+731 VGTGSVV
-738 TDQLPAPGSQVPG
+738 TDQLPVAGSQVPG

-761 EKQQTVVEVP
+761 EKQATRVEVP

-779 DVNYLAANAGLYV
+779 DVNYLASNAGLYV

>member
-1 MDRTSQFEIQLS
+1 
-13 NRTGAVFSGRPFF
+13 
-26 EQKGSFMAKKIIRLP
+26 MARKIIRLP

-47 QANRERNERANRT
+47 QANREQNQRANRT
-60 ILSRTLILMVLCGV
+60 ILRRTLVLMVLCGIV
-74 IAFVPLIGTLYNLMI
+74 AFVPLIGTLYHLMI
-89 TQHDYYNEKAI
+89 TEHDYYNEKAI

-109 TAARGVIY
+109 TATRGVIY

-133 FIDPNEIAEQMKKPE
+133 FIDPNEIAEQMKQPE

-174 AADKQYRYKVISRKI
+174 AADKQYRYKVIKRKI
-189 SEELADEVRAFVSEN
+189 SEELADEVRAFISEN
-204 KITGVYLETDLKRYY
+204 SITGVYLETDLKRYY

-267 MPYTYEK
+267 MLYTYEK

-279 DGCSLVT
+279 DGSSLIT
-286 TIDATVQAYVEK
+286 TIDSTVQAYVEK

-338 YLEIYDDA
+338 YLEIYDDTTA
-346 AAALLENERD
+346 LLLENERA
-356 AALSLP
+356 AALALP
-362 EASDAYKAA
+362 EASAAYEAA
-371 IEQYKQDVAS
+371 IETYKQDVAA

-402 KLITLASAIDSGA
+402 KLITLASALDSGA

-426 QEKFAGREQI
+426 QEKFTGREQI
-436 LNCWKSAGHGAQST
+436 LNCWKSAGHGAQTT

-463 HIGLRMGGDIFY
+463 HIGLRMGGDTFY
-475 DYLKAFGIMEKTGVD
+475 DYLKSFGVMEKTGVD

-495 SGLFYERKYLNNPA
+495 SGLFYERKYLNDPA
-509 QYGTSYLI
+509 NYGTSYLI

-523 SFRITPMQLVRSVA
+523 SFRITPMQLVRAVA

-543 YVLEPYIVSEVL
+543 YVLEPYIVSEVV
-555 DDDGNMVE
+555 DADGNTVE
-563 RNEKTVLRQVI
+563 KNEKTVLRQVI
-574 SQQTSETMRSLME
+574 SQQTSETMRTLME

-598 KTPGYRVGGKTGTS
+598 RTPGYRVGGKTGTS
-612 EKLDEYDEDGN
+612 EKLDEYDENGQ
-623 QVKDKIVSFIGVAP
+623 QVKDKIVSFVGVAP

-649 DTPAYSQDSEKYT
+649 DTPAYSENSEKYT
-662 LHGMYISG
+662 VHGMYISG

-692 PDYDSEDIR
+692 PDYGSEDIR
-701 GINFTVPDVIS
+701 GVNFTVPDVIG
-712 MDESEAA
+712 MDETEAGE
-719 ALLAEKTITYRI
+719 LLAENTITYRV
-731 VGTGSTV
+731 VGTGSVV
-738 TDQLPAPGSQVPG
+738 TDQLPVAGSQVPG

-761 EKQQTVVEVP
+761 EKQATRVEVP

-779 DVNYLAANAGLYV
+779 DVNYLASNAGLYV

-805 AAYQDIE
+805 AAYQDID

>member
-1 MDRTSQFEIQLS
+1 
-13 NRTGAVFSGRPFF
+13 
-26 EQKGSFMAKKIIRLP
+26 MARKIIRLP

-47 QANRERNERANRT
+47 QANREQNQRANRT
-60 ILSRTLILMVLCGV
+60 ILRRTLVLMVLCGIV
-74 IAFVPLIGTLYNLMI
+74 AFVPLIGTLYHLMI
-89 TQHDYYNEKAI
+89 TEHDYYNEKAI

-109 TAARGVIY
+109 TATRGVIY

-133 FIDPNEIAEQMKKPE
+133 FIDPNEIAEQMKQPE

-174 AADKQYRYKVISRKI
+174 AADKQYRYKVIKRKI
-189 SEELADEVRAFVSEN
+189 SEELADEVRAFISEN
-204 KITGVYLETDLKRYY
+204 SITGVYLETDLKRYY

-267 MPYTYEK
+267 MLYTYEK

-279 DGCSLVT
+279 DGSSLIT
-286 TIDATVQAYVEK
+286 TIDSTVQAYVEK

-338 YLEIYDDA
+338 YLEIYDDTTA
-346 AAALLENERD
+346 LLLENERA
-356 AALSLP
+356 AALALP
-362 EASDAYKAA
+362 EASAAYEAA
-371 IEQYKQDVAS
+371 IETYKQDVAA

-402 KLITLASAIDSGA
+402 KLITLASALDSGA

-426 QEKFAGREQI
+426 QEKFTGREQI
-436 LNCWKSAGHGAQST
+436 LNCWKSAGHGAQTT

-463 HIGLRMGGDIFY
+463 HIGLRMGGDTFY
-475 DYLKAFGIMEKTGVD
+475 DYLKSFGIMEKTGVD

-495 SGLFYERKYLNNPA
+495 SGLFYERKYLNDPA
-509 QYGTSYLI
+509 NYGTSYLI

-523 SFRITPMQLVRSVA
+523 SFRITPMQLVRAVA

-543 YVLEPYIVSEVL
+543 YVLEPYIVSEVV
-555 DDDGNMVE
+555 DADGNTVE
-563 RNEKTVLRQVI
+563 KNEKTVLRQVI
-574 SQQTSETMRSLME
+574 SQQTSETMRTLME

-598 KTPGYRVGGKTGTS
+598 RTPGYHVGGKTGTS
-612 EKLDEYDEDGN
+612 EKLDEYDENGQ
-623 QVKDKIVSFIGVAP
+623 QVKDKIVSFVGVAP

-649 DTPAYSQDSEKYT
+649 DTPAYSENSEKYT
-662 LHGMYISG
+662 VHGMYISG

-692 PDYDSEDIR
+692 PDYGSEDIR
-701 GINFTVPDVIS
+701 GVNFTVPDVIG
-712 MDESEAA
+712 MDETEAGE
-719 ALLAEKTITYRI
+719 LLAEKTITYRV
-731 VGTGSTV
+731 VGTGSVV
-738 TDQLPAPGSQVPG
+738 TDQLPVAGSQVPG

-761 EKQQTVVEVP
+761 EKQTTRVEVP

-779 DVNYLAANAGLYV
+779 DVNYLASNAGLYV

-805 AAYQDIE
+805 AAYQDID

>member
-1 MDRTSQFEIQLS
+1 
-13 NRTGAVFSGRPFF
+13 
-26 EQKGSFMAKKIIRLP
+26 MARKIIRLP

-47 QANRERNERANRT
+47 QANREQNQRANRT
-60 ILSRTLILMVLCGV
+60 ILRRTLVLMVLCGIV
-74 IAFVPLIGTLYNLMI
+74 AFVPLIGTLYHLMI
-89 TQHDYYNEKAI
+89 TEHDYYNEKAI

-109 TAARGVIY
+109 TATRGVIY

-133 FIDPNEIAEQMKKPE
+133 FIDPNEIAEQMKQPE

-162 ILDVEPSFVYEQ
+162 ILDVEPNFVYEQ
-174 AADKQYRYKVISRKI
+174 AADKQYRYKVIKRKI
-189 SEELADEVRAFVSEN
+189 SEELADEVRAFISEN
-204 KITGVYLETDLKRYY
+204 SITGVYLETDLKRYY

-267 MPYTYEK
+267 MLYTYEK

-279 DGCSLVT
+279 DGSSLIT
-286 TIDATVQAYVEK
+286 TIDSTVQAYVEK

-338 YLEIYDDA
+338 YLEIYDDTTA
-346 AAALLENERD
+346 LLLENERA
-356 AALSLP
+356 AALALP
-362 EASDAYKAA
+362 EASAAYEAA
-371 IEQYKQDVAS
+371 IETYKQDVAA

-402 KLITLASAIDSGA
+402 KLITLASALDSGA

-426 QEKFAGREQI
+426 QEKFTGREQI
-436 LNCWKSAGHGAQST
+436 LNCWKSAGHGAQTT

-463 HIGLRMGGDIFY
+463 HIGLRMGGDTFY
-475 DYLKAFGIMEKTGVD
+475 DYLKSFGIMEKTGVD

-495 SGLFYERKYLNNPA
+495 SGLFYERKYLNDPA
-509 QYGTSYLI
+509 NYGTSYLI

-523 SFRITPMQLVRSVA
+523 SFRITPMQLVRAVA

-543 YVLEPYIVSEVL
+543 YVLEPYIVSEVV
-555 DDDGNMVE
+555 DADGNTVE
-563 RNEKTVLRQVI
+563 KNEKTVLRQVI
-574 SQQTSETMRSLME
+574 SQQTSETMRTLME

-598 KTPGYRVGGKTGTS
+598 RTPGYRVGGKTGTS
-612 EKLDEYDEDGN
+612 EKLDEYDENGQ
-623 QVKDKIVSFIGVAP
+623 QVKDKIVSFVGVAP

-649 DTPAYSQDSEKYT
+649 DTPAYSENSEKYT
-662 LHGMYISG
+662 VHGMYISG

-692 PDYDSEDIR
+692 PDYGSEDIR
-701 GINFTVPDVIS
+701 GVNFTVPDVIG
-712 MDESEAA
+712 MDETEAGE
-719 ALLAEKTITYRI
+719 LLAEKTITYRV
-731 VGTGSTV
+731 VGTGSVV
-738 TDQLPAPGSQVPG
+738 TDQLPVAGSQVPG

-761 EKQQTVVEVP
+761 EKQATRVEVP

-779 DVNYLAANAGLYV
+779 DVNYLASNAGLYV

-805 AAYQDIE
+805 AAYQDID

>member
-1 MDRTSQFEIQLS
+1 
-13 NRTGAVFSGRPFF
+13 
-26 EQKGSFMAKKIIRLP
+26 MARKIIRLP

-47 QANRERNERANRT
+47 QANREQNQRANRT
-60 ILSRTLILMVLCGV
+60 ILRRTLVLMVLCGIV
-74 IAFVPLIGTLYNLMI
+74 AFVPLIGTLYHLMI
-89 TQHDYYNEKAI
+89 TEHDYYNEKAI

-109 TAARGVIY
+109 TATRGVIY

-133 FIDPNEIAEQMKKPE
+133 FIDPNEIAEQMKQPE

-174 AADKQYRYKVISRKI
+174 AADKQYRYKVIKRKI
-189 SEELADEVRAFVSEN
+189 SEELADEVRAFISEN
-204 KITGVYLETDLKRYY
+204 SITGVYLETDLKRYY

-267 MPYTYEK
+267 MLYTYEK

-279 DGCSLVT
+279 DGSSLIT
-286 TIDATVQAYVEK
+286 TIDSTVQAYVEK

-338 YLEIYDDA
+338 YLEIYDDTTA
-346 AAALLENERD
+346 LLLENERA
-356 AALSLP
+356 AALALP
-362 EASDAYKAA
+362 EASAAYEAA
-371 IEQYKQDVAS
+371 IETYKQDVAA

-402 KLITLASAIDSGA
+402 KLITLASALDSGA

-426 QEKFAGREQI
+426 QEKFTGREQI
-436 LNCWKSAGHGAQST
+436 LNCWKSAGHGAQTT

-463 HIGLRMGGDIFY
+463 HIGLRMGGDTFY
-475 DYLKAFGIMEKTGVD
+475 DYLKSFGVMEKTGVD

-495 SGLFYERKYLNNPA
+495 SGLFYERKYLNDPA
-509 QYGTSYLI
+509 NYGTSYLI

-523 SFRITPMQLVRSVA
+523 SFRITPMQLVRAVA

-543 YVLEPYIVSEVL
+543 YVLEPYIVSEVV
-555 DDDGNMVE
+555 DADGNTVE
-563 RNEKTVLRQVI
+563 KHEQTVLRQVI
-574 SQQTSETMRSLME
+574 SQQTSEMMRTLME

-598 KTPGYRVGGKTGTS
+598 RTPGYRVGGKTGTS
-612 EKLDEYDEDGN
+612 EKLDEYDENGQ
-623 QVKDKIVSFIGVAP
+623 QVKDKIVSFVGVAP

-649 DTPAYSQDSEKYT
+649 DTPAYSENSEKYT
-662 LHGMYISG
+662 VHGMYISG

-692 PDYDSEDIR
+692 PDYGSEDIR
-701 GINFTVPDVIS
+701 GVNFTVPDVIG
-712 MDESEAA
+712 MDETEAGE
-719 ALLAEKTITYRI
+719 LLAEKTITYRV
-731 VGTGSTV
+731 VGTGSVV
-738 TDQLPAPGSQVPG
+738 TDQLPVAGSQVPG

-761 EKQQTVVEVP
+761 EKQATRVEVP

-779 DVNYLAANAGLYV
+779 DVNYLASNAGLYV

-805 AAYQDIE
+805 AAYQDID

>member
-1 MDRTSQFEIQLS
+1 
-13 NRTGAVFSGRPFF
+13 
-26 EQKGSFMAKKIIRLP
+26 MARKIIRLP

-47 QANRERNERANRT
+47 QANREQNQRANRT
-60 ILSRTLILMVLCGV
+60 ILRRTLVLMVLCGIV
-74 IAFVPLIGTLYNLMI
+74 AFVPLIGTLYHLMI
-89 TQHDYYNEKAI
+89 TEHDYYNEKAI

-109 TAARGVIY
+109 TATRGVIY

-133 FIDPNEIAEQMKKPE
+133 FIDPNEIAEQMKQPE

-174 AADKQYRYKVISRKI
+174 AADKQYRYKVIKRKI
-189 SEELADEVRAFVSEN
+189 SEELADEVRAFISEN
-204 KITGVYLETDLKRYY
+204 SITGVYLETDLKRYY

-267 MPYTYEK
+267 MLYTYEK

-279 DGCSLVT
+279 DGSSLIT
-286 TIDATVQAYVEK
+286 TIDSTVQAYVEK

-338 YLEIYDDA
+338 YLEIYDDTTA
-346 AAALLENERD
+346 LLLENERA
-356 AALSLP
+356 AALALP
-362 EASDAYKAA
+362 EASAAYEAA
-371 IEQYKQDVAS
+371 IETYKQDVAA

-402 KLITLASAIDSGA
+402 KLITLASALDSGA

-426 QEKFAGREQI
+426 QEKFTGREQI
-436 LNCWKSAGHGAQST
+436 LNCWKSAGHGAQTT

-463 HIGLRMGGDIFY
+463 HIGLRMGGDTFY
-475 DYLKAFGIMEKTGVD
+475 DYLKSFGVMEKTDVD

-495 SGLFYERKYLNNPA
+495 SGLFYERKYLNDPA
-509 QYGTSYLI
+509 NYGTSYLI

-523 SFRITPMQLVRSVA
+523 SFRITPMQLVRAVA

-543 YVLEPYIVSEVL
+543 YVLEPYIVSEVV
-555 DDDGNMVE
+555 DADGNTVE
-563 RNEKTVLRQVI
+563 KNEKTVLRQVI
-574 SQQTSETMRSLME
+574 SQQTSETMCTLME

-598 KTPGYRVGGKTGTS
+598 RTPGYHVGGKTGTS
-612 EKLDEYDEDGN
+612 EKLDEYDENGQ
-623 QVKDKIVSFIGVAP
+623 QVKDKIVSFVGVAP

-649 DTPAYSQDSEKYT
+649 DTPAYSENSEKYT
-662 LHGMYISG
+662 VHGMYISG

-692 PDYDSEDIR
+692 PDYGSEDIR
-701 GINFTVPDVIS
+701 GVNFTVPDVIG
-712 MDESEAA
+712 MDETEAGE
-719 ALLAEKTITYRI
+719 LLAEKTITYRV
-731 VGTGSTV
+731 VGSGSVV
-738 TDQLPAPGSQVPG
+738 TDQLPVAGSQVPG

-761 EKQQTVVEVP
+761 EKQATRVEVP

-779 DVNYLAANAGLYV
+779 DVNYLASNAGLYV

-805 AAYQDIE
+805 AAYQDID

>member
-1 MDRTSQFEIQLS
+1 
-13 NRTGAVFSGRPFF
+13 
-26 EQKGSFMAKKIIRLP
+26 MARKIIRLP

-47 QANRERNERANRT
+47 QANREQNQRANRT
-60 ILSRTLILMVLCGV
+60 ILRRTLVLMVLCGIV
-74 IAFVPLIGTLYNLMI
+74 AFVPLIGTLYHLMI
-89 TQHDYYNEKAI
+89 TEHDYYNEKAI

-109 TAARGVIY
+109 TATRGVIY

-133 FIDPNEIAEQMKKPE
+133 FIDPNEIAEQMKQPE

-174 AADKQYRYKVISRKI
+174 AADKQYRYKVIKRKI
-189 SEELADEVRAFVSEN
+189 SEELADEVRAFISEN
-204 KITGVYLETDLKRYY
+204 SITGVYLETDLKRYY

-267 MPYTYEK
+267 MLYTYEK

-279 DGCSLVT
+279 DGSSLIT
-286 TIDATVQAYVEK
+286 TIDSTVQAYVEK

-338 YLEIYDDA
+338 YLEIYDDTTA
-346 AAALLENERD
+346 LLLENERA
-356 AALSLP
+356 AALALP
-362 EASDAYKAA
+362 EASAAYEAA
-371 IEQYKQDVAS
+371 IETYKQDVAA

-402 KLITLASAIDSGA
+402 KLITLASALDSGA

-426 QEKFAGREQI
+426 QEKFTGREQI
-436 LNCWKSAGHGAQST
+436 LNCWKSAGHGAQTT

-463 HIGLRMGGDIFY
+463 HIGLRMGGDTFY
-475 DYLKAFGIMEKTGVD
+475 DYLKSFGVMEKTGVD

-495 SGLFYERKYLNNPA
+495 SGLFYERKYLNDPA
-509 QYGTSYLI
+509 NSGTSYLI

-523 SFRITPMQLVRSVA
+523 SFRITPMQLVRAVA

-543 YVLEPYIVSEVL
+543 YVLEPYIVSEVV
-555 DDDGNMVE
+555 DADGNTVE
-563 RNEKTVLRQVI
+563 KNEKTVLRQVI
-574 SQQTSETMRSLME
+574 SQQTSETMRTLME

-598 KTPGYRVGGKTGTS
+598 RTPGYRVGGKTGTS
-612 EKLDEYDEDGN
+612 EKLDEYDENGQ
-623 QVKDKIVSFIGVAP
+623 QVKDKIVSFVGVAP

-649 DTPAYSQDSEKYT
+649 DTPAYSENSEKYT
-662 LHGMYISG
+662 VHGMYISG

-692 PDYDSEDIR
+692 PDYGSEDIR
-701 GINFTVPDVIS
+701 GVNFTVPDVIG
-712 MDESEAA
+712 MDETEAGE
-719 ALLAEKTITYRI
+719 LLAEKTITYRV
-731 VGTGSTV
+731 VGTGSVV
-738 TDQLPAPGSQVPG
+738 TDQLPVAGSQVPG

-761 EKQQTVVEVP
+761 EKQATRVEVP

-779 DVNYLAANAGLYV
+779 DVNYLASNAGLYV

-805 AAYQDIE
+805 AAYQDID

>member
-1 MDRTSQFEIQLS
+1 
-13 NRTGAVFSGRPFF
+13 
-26 EQKGSFMAKKIIRLP
+26 MARKIIRLP

-47 QANRERNERANRT
+47 QANREQNQRANRT
-60 ILSRTLILMVLCGV
+60 ILRRTLVLMVLCGIV
-74 IAFVPLIGTLYNLMI
+74 AFVPLIGTLYHLMI
-89 TQHDYYNEKAI
+89 TEHDYYNEKAI

-109 TAARGVIY
+109 TATRGVIY

-133 FIDPNEIAEQMKKPE
+133 FIDPNEIAEQMKQPE

-174 AADKQYRYKVISRKI
+174 AADKQYRYKVIKRKI
-189 SEELADEVRAFVSEN
+189 SEELADEVRAFISEN
-204 KITGVYLETDLKRYY
+204 SITGVYLETDLKRYY

-267 MPYTYEK
+267 MLYTYEK

-279 DGCSLVT
+279 DGSSLIT
-286 TIDATVQAYVEK
+286 TIDSTVQAYVEK

-338 YLEIYDDA
+338 YLEIYDDTTA
-346 AAALLENERD
+346 LLLENERA
-356 AALSLP
+356 AALALP
-362 EASDAYKAA
+362 EASAAYEAA
-371 IEQYKQDVAS
+371 IETYKQDGAA

-402 KLITLASAIDSGA
+402 KLITLASALDSGA
-415 VTLNDSFYCGG
+415 VTLNDAFYCGG
-426 QEKFAGREQI
+426 QEKFTGREQI
-436 LNCWKSAGHGAQST
+436 LNCWKSAGHGAQTT

-463 HIGLRMGGDIFY
+463 HIGLRMGGDTFY
-475 DYLKAFGIMEKTGVD
+475 DYLKSFGIMEKTGVD

-495 SGLFYERKYLNNPA
+495 SGLFYERKYLNDPA
-509 QYGTSYLI
+509 NYGTSYLI

-523 SFRITPMQLVRSVA
+523 SFRITPMQLVRAVA

-543 YVLEPYIVSEVL
+543 YVLEPYIVSEVV
-555 DDDGNMVE
+555 DADGNTVE
-563 RNEKTVLRQVI
+563 KNEKTVLRQVI
-574 SQQTSETMRSLME
+574 SQQTSETMRTLME

-598 KTPGYRVGGKTGTS
+598 RTPGYRVGGKTGTS
-612 EKLDEYDEDGN
+612 EKLDEYDENGQ
-623 QVKDKIVSFIGVAP
+623 QVKDKIVSFVGVAP

-649 DTPAYSQDSEKYT
+649 DTPAYSENSEKYT
-662 LHGMYISG
+662 VHGMYISG

-692 PDYDSEDIR
+692 PDYGSEDIR
-701 GINFTVPDVIS
+701 GVNFTVPDVIG
-712 MDESEAA
+712 MDETEAGE
-719 ALLAEKTITYRI
+719 LLAEKTITYRV
-731 VGTGSTV
+731 VGTGSVV
-738 TDQLPAPGSQVPG
+738 TDQLPVAGSQVPG

-761 EKQQTVVEVP
+761 EKQATRVEVP

-779 DVNYLAANAGLYV
+779 DVNYLASNAGLYV

-805 AAYQDIE
+805 AAYQDID

>member
-1 MDRTSQFEIQLS
+1 
-13 NRTGAVFSGRPFF
+13 
-26 EQKGSFMAKKIIRLP
+26 MARKIIRLP

-47 QANRERNERANRT
+47 QANREQNQRANRT
-60 ILSRTLILMVLCGV
+60 ILRRTLVLMVLCGIV
-74 IAFVPLIGTLYNLMI
+74 AFVPLIGTLYHLMI
-89 TQHDYYNEKAI
+89 TEHDYYNEKAI

-109 TAARGVIY
+109 TATRGVIY

-133 FIDPNEIAEQMKKPE
+133 FIDPNEIAEQMKQPE

-174 AADKQYRYKVISRKI
+174 AADKQYRYKVIKRKI
-189 SEELADEVRAFVSEN
+189 SEELADEVRAFISEN
-204 KITGVYLETDLKRYY
+204 SITGVYLETDLKRYY

-267 MPYTYEK
+267 MLYTYEK

-279 DGCSLVT
+279 DGSSLIT
-286 TIDATVQAYVEK
+286 TIDSTVQAYVEK

-323 EIKAMATLGSYDPNN
+323 EIKAMATLGSYDPNH
-338 YLEIYDDA
+338 YLEIYDDTTA
-346 AAALLENERD
+346 LLLENERA
-356 AALSLP
+356 AALALP
-362 EASDAYKAA
+362 EASAAYEAA
-371 IEQYKQDVAS
+371 IETYKQDVAA

-402 KLITLASAIDSGA
+402 KLITLASALDSGA

-426 QEKFAGREQI
+426 QEKFTGREQI
-436 LNCWKSAGHGAQST
+436 LNCWKSAGHGAQTT

-463 HIGLRMGGDIFY
+463 HIGLRMGGDTFY
-475 DYLKAFGIMEKTGVD
+475 DYLKSFGVMEKTGVD

-495 SGLFYERKYLNNPA
+495 SGLFYERKYLNDPA
-509 QYGTSYLI
+509 NYGTSYLI

-523 SFRITPMQLVRSVA
+523 SFRITPMQLVRAVA

-543 YVLEPYIVSEVL
+543 YVLEPYIVSEVV
-555 DDDGNMVE
+555 DADGNTVE
-563 RNEKTVLRQVI
+563 KNEKTVLRQVI
-574 SQQTSETMRSLME
+574 SQQTSETMRTLME

-598 KTPGYRVGGKTGTS
+598 RTPGYRVGGKTGTS
-612 EKLDEYDEDGN
+612 EKLDEYDENGQ
-623 QVKDKIVSFIGVAP
+623 QVKDKIVSFVGVAP

-649 DTPAYSQDSEKYT
+649 DTPAYSENSEKYT
-662 LHGMYISG
+662 VHGMYISG

-692 PDYDSEDIR
+692 PDYGSEDIR
-701 GINFTVPDVIS
+701 GVNFTVPDVIG
-712 MDESEAA
+712 MDETEAGE
-719 ALLAEKTITYRI
+719 LLAEKTITYRV
-731 VGTGSTV
+731 VGTGSVV
-738 TDQLPAPGSQVPG
+738 TDQLPVAGSQVPG

-761 EKQQTVVEVP
+761 EKQATRVEVP

-779 DVNYLAANAGLYV
+779 DVNYLASNAGLYV

-805 AAYQDIE
+805 AAYQDID

>member
-1 MDRTSQFEIQLS
+1 
-13 NRTGAVFSGRPFF
+13 
-26 EQKGSFMAKKIIRLP
+26 MARKIIRLP

-47 QANRERNERANRT
+47 QANREQNQRANRT
-60 ILSRTLILMVLCGV
+60 ILRRTLVLMVLCGV
-74 IAFVPLIGTLYNLMI
+74 IAFVPLIGTLYHLMI
-89 TQHDYYNEKAI
+89 TEHDYYNEKAI

-109 TAARGVIY
+109 TATRGVIY

-133 FIDPNEIAEQMKKPE
+133 FIDPNEIAEQMKQPE

-174 AADKQYRYKVISRKI
+174 AADKQYRYKVIKRKI
-189 SEELADEVRAFVSEN
+189 SEELADEVRAFISEN
-204 KITGVYLETDLKRYY
+204 SITGVYLETDLKRYY

-267 MPYTYEK
+267 MLYTYEK

-279 DGCSLVT
+279 DGSSLIT
-286 TIDATVQAYVEK
+286 TIDSTVQAYVEK
-298 NLQNA
+298 DLQNA

-338 YLEIYDDA
+338 YLEIYDDTTA
-346 AAALLENERD
+346 LLLENERA
-356 AALSLP
+356 AALALP
-362 EASDAYKAA
+362 EASAAYEAA
-371 IEQYKQDVAS
+371 IETYKQDVAA

-402 KLITLASAIDSGA
+402 KLITLASALDSGA

-426 QEKFAGREQI
+426 QEKFTGREQI
-436 LNCWKSAGHGAQST
+436 LNCWKSAGHGAQTT

-463 HIGLRMGGDIFY
+463 HIGLRMGGDTFY
-475 DYLKAFGIMEKTGVD
+475 DYLKSFGVMEKTGVD

-495 SGLFYERKYLNNPA
+495 SGLFYERKYLNDPA
-509 QYGTSYLI
+509 NYGTSYLI

-523 SFRITPMQLVRSVA
+523 SFRITPMQLVRAVA

-543 YVLEPYIVSEVL
+543 YVLEPYIVSEVV
-555 DDDGNMVE
+555 DADGNTVE
-563 RNEKTVLRQVI
+563 KNEKTILRQVI
-574 SQQTSETMRSLME
+574 SQQTSETMRTLME

-598 KTPGYRVGGKTGTS
+598 RTPGYRVGGKTGTS
-612 EKLDEYDEDGN
+612 EKLDEYDENGQ
-623 QVKDKIVSFIGVAP
+623 QVKDKIVSFVGVAP

-649 DTPAYSQDSEKYT
+649 DTPAYSENSEKYT
-662 LHGMYISG
+662 VHGMYISG

-692 PDYDSEDIR
+692 PDYGSEDIR
-701 GINFTVPDVIS
+701 GVNFTVPDVIG
-712 MDESEAA
+712 MDETEAGE
-719 ALLAEKTITYRI
+719 LLAEKTITYRV
-731 VGTGSTV
+731 VGTGSVV
-738 TDQLPAPGSQVPG
+738 TDQLPVAGSQVPG

-761 EKQQTVVEVP
+761 EKQATRVEVP

-779 DVNYLAANAGLYV
+779 DVNYLASNAGLYV

-805 AAYQDIE
+805 AAYQDID

>member
-1 MDRTSQFEIQLS
+1 
-13 NRTGAVFSGRPFF
+13 
-26 EQKGSFMAKKIIRLP
+26 MAKKIIRLP
-41 RTKEQK
+41 RTKEQI
-47 QANRERNERANRT
+47 QANKEKNQRANRT
-60 ILSRTLILMVLCGV
+60 ILRRTLVLMIVCGIV
-74 IAFVPLIGTLYNLMI
+74 VFIPLIATLYNLMI
-89 TQHDYYNEKAI
+89 TEHDYYEERAI
-100 KNQTRSTNL
+100 KNQTRSTSL
-109 TAARGVIY
+109 SASRGVIY

-174 AADKQYRYKVISRKI
+174 AADKQYRYKIIKRKI
-189 SEELADEVRAFVSEN
+189 SEELADEVRAFISEN
-204 KITGVYLETDLKRYY
+204 EITGVYLETDLQRYY

-226 QALGFVSSDN
+226 QAIGFVSSDN
-236 NGSEGLEAY
+236 VGSEGLESY

-267 MPYTYEK
+267 MLYTYEK

-310 NGAFCIV
+310 NGAFCVV

-338 YLEIYDDA
+338 YLEIYDESVD
-346 AAALLENERD
+346 LMLENEHD
-356 AALSLP
+356 AAISLP

-371 IEQYKQDVAS
+371 IEQYNADVAA
-381 ARMAQWRNRCVSDG
+381 ARLAQWRNRCVSDG

-402 KLITLASAIDSGA
+402 KLITLASALDSGA
-415 VTLNDSFYCGG
+415 ITLNDSFYCGG
-426 QEKFAGREQI
+426 QEKFAGRDQV
-436 LNCWKSAGHGAQST
+436 LNCWKSAGHGAQTT

-463 HIGLRMGGDIFY
+463 HIGLRMGGETFY
-475 DYLKAFGIMEKTGVD
+475 DYLKAFGVMEKTGVD
-490 LPGEA
+490 LPGE
-495 SGLFYERKYLNNPA
+495 GRGYFYDKNTLTDTANF
-509 QYGTSYLI
+509 GTSYLI

-543 YVLEPYIVSEVL
+543 YVLQPYVVSEVL
-555 DDDGNMVE
+555 DENGNTVQTH
-563 RNEKTVLRQVI
+563 EKTVLRQVI
-574 SQQTSETMRSLME
+574 SQQTSETMRDLME
-587 QVVTEGTASAA
+587 KVVTEGTASAA

-612 EKLDEYDEDGN
+612 EKLDEYDENGQ
-623 QVKDKIVSFIGVAP
+623 QVKDKIVSFVGVAP

-649 DTPAYSQDSEKYT
+649 DTPAYSQNSEKYT
-662 LHGMYISG
+662 VHGMYISG

-692 PDYDSEDIR
+692 PDYSSEDIR
-701 GINFTVPDVIS
+701 GVNFTVPDVIGMS
-712 MDESEAA
+712 ETEAA
-719 ALLAEKTITYRI
+719 ALLSEKTITYRT
-731 VGTGSTV
+731 VGSGAVV
-738 TDQLPAPGSQVPG
+738 TDQLPAAGNQVPG
-751 NSQIILYMGA
+751 NSEIILYFGA
-761 EKQQTVVEVP
+761 EKQQTMVEVP

-779 DVNYLAANAGLYV
+779 DVNYLATNAGLYV

-812 PGTEV
+812 AGTEV

>member
-1 MDRTSQFEIQLS
+1 MV
-13 NRTGAVFSGRPFF
+13 AVSL
-26 EQKGSFMAKKIIRLP
+26 KK
-41 RTKEQK
+41 KK
-47 QANRERNERANRT
+47 QANREQNQRANRT
-60 ILSRTLILMVLCGV
+60 ILRRTLVLMVLCGV
-74 IAFVPLIGTLYNLMI
+74 IAFVPLIGTLYHLMI
-89 TQHDYYNEKAI
+89 TEHDYYNEKAI

-109 TAARGVIY
+109 TATRGVIY

-133 FIDPNEIAEQMKKPE
+133 FIDPNEIAEQMKQPE

-174 AADKQYRYKVISRKI
+174 AADKQYRYKVIKRKI
-189 SEELADEVRAFVSEN
+189 SEELADEVRAFISEN
-204 KITGVYLETDLKRYY
+204 SITGVYLETDLKRYY

-267 MPYTYEK
+267 MLYTYEK

-279 DGCSLVT
+279 DGSSLIT
-286 TIDATVQAYVEK
+286 TIDSTVQAYVEK

-338 YLEIYDDA
+338 YLEIYDDTTA
-346 AAALLENERD
+346 LLLENERA
-356 AALSLP
+356 AALALP
-362 EASDAYKAA
+362 EASAAYEAA
-371 IEQYKQDVAS
+371 IETYKQDVAA

-402 KLITLASAIDSGA
+402 KLITLASALDSGA

-426 QEKFAGREQI
+426 QEKFTGREQI

-463 HIGLRMGGDIFY
+463 HIGLRMGGDTFY
-475 DYLKAFGIMEKTGVD
+475 DYLKSFGVMEKTGVD

-495 SGLFYERKYLNNPA
+495 SGLFYERKYLNDPA
-509 QYGTSYLI
+509 NYGTSYLI

-523 SFRITPMQLVRSVA
+523 SFRITPMQLVRAVA

-543 YVLEPYIVSEVL
+543 YVLEPYIVSEVV
-555 DDDGNMVE
+555 DADGNTVE
-563 RNEKTVLRQVI
+563 KNEKTVLRQVI
-574 SQQTSETMRSLME
+574 SQQTSETMRTLME

-598 KTPGYRVGGKTGTS
+598 RTPGYRVGGKTGTS
-612 EKLDEYDEDGN
+612 EKLDEYDENGQ
-623 QVKDKIVSFIGVAP
+623 QVKDKIVSFVGVAP

-649 DTPAYSQDSEKYT
+649 DTPAYSENSEKYT
-662 LHGMYISG
+662 VHGMYISG

-692 PDYDSEDIR
+692 PDYGSEDIR
-701 GINFTVPDVIS
+701 GVNFTVPDVIG
-712 MDESEAA
+712 MDETEAGE
-719 ALLAEKTITYRI
+719 LLAEKTITYRV
-731 VGTGSTV
+731 VGTGSVV
-738 TDQLPAPGSQVPG
+738 TDQLPVAGSQVPG

-761 EKQQTVVEVP
+761 EKQATRVEVP

-779 DVNYLAANAGLYV
+779 DVNYLASNAGLYV

-805 AAYQDIE
+805 AAYQDID

>member
-1 MDRTSQFEIQLS
+1 
-13 NRTGAVFSGRPFF
+13 
-26 EQKGSFMAKKIIRLP
+26 MARKIIRLP

-47 QANRERNERANRT
+47 QANREQNQRANRT
-60 ILSRTLILMVLCGV
+60 ILRRTLVLMVLCGIV
-74 IAFVPLIGTLYNLMI
+74 AFVPLIGTLYHLMI
-89 TQHDYYNEKAI
+89 TEHDYYNEKAI

-109 TAARGVIY
+109 TATRGVIY

-133 FIDPNEIAEQMKKPE
+133 FIDPNEIAEQMKQPE

-174 AADKQYRYKVISRKI
+174 AADKQYRYKVIKRKI
-189 SEELADEVRAFVSEN
+189 SEELADEVRAFISEN
-204 KITGVYLETDLKRYY
+204 SITGVYLETDLKRYY

-267 MPYTYEK
+267 MLYTYEK

-279 DGCSLVT
+279 DGSSLIT
-286 TIDATVQAYVEK
+286 TIDSTVQAYVEK

-338 YLEIYDDA
+338 YLEIYDDTTA
-346 AAALLENERD
+346 LLLENERA
-356 AALSLP
+356 AALALP
-362 EASDAYKAA
+362 EASAAYEAA
-371 IEQYKQDVAS
+371 IETYKQDVAA

-402 KLITLASAIDSGA
+402 KLITLASALDSGT

-426 QEKFAGREQI
+426 QEKFTGREQI
-436 LNCWKSAGHGAQST
+436 LNCWKSAGHGAQTT

-463 HIGLRMGGDIFY
+463 HIGLRMGGDTFY
-475 DYLKAFGIMEKTGVD
+475 DYLKSFGVMEKTGVD

-495 SGLFYERKYLNNPA
+495 SGLFYERKYLNDPA
-509 QYGTSYLI
+509 NYGRSYLI

-523 SFRITPMQLVRSVA
+523 SFRITPMQLVRAVA

-543 YVLEPYIVSEVL
+543 YVLEPYIVSEVV
-555 DDDGNMVE
+555 DADGNTVE
-563 RNEKTVLRQVI
+563 KNEKTVLRQVI
-574 SQQTSETMRSLME
+574 SQQTSETMRTLME

-598 KTPGYRVGGKTGTS
+598 RTPGYRVGGKTGTS
-612 EKLDEYDEDGN
+612 EKLDEYDENGQ
-623 QVKDKIVSFIGVAP
+623 QVKDKIVSFVGVAP

-649 DTPAYSQDSEKYT
+649 DTPAYSENSEKYT
-662 LHGMYISG
+662 VHGMYISG

-692 PDYDSEDIR
+692 PDYGSEDIR
-701 GINFTVPDVIS
+701 GVNFTVPDVIG
-712 MDESEAA
+712 MDETEAGE
-719 ALLAEKTITYRI
+719 LLAEKTITYRV
-731 VGTGSTV
+731 VGSGSVV
-738 TDQLPAPGSQVPG
+738 TDQLPVAGSQVPG

-761 EKQQTVVEVP
+761 EKQATRVEVP

-779 DVNYLAANAGLYV
+779 DVNYLASNAGLYV

-805 AAYQDIE
+805 AAYQDID

>member
-1 MDRTSQFEIQLS
+1 
-13 NRTGAVFSGRPFF
+13 
-26 EQKGSFMAKKIIRLP
+26 MARKIIRLP

-47 QANRERNERANRT
+47 QANREQNQRANRT
-60 ILSRTLILMVLCGV
+60 ILRRTLVLMVLCGIV
-74 IAFVPLIGTLYNLMI
+74 AFVPLIGTLYHLMI
-89 TQHDYYNEKAI
+89 TEHDYYNEKAI

-109 TAARGVIY
+109 TATRGVIY

-133 FIDPNEIAEQMKKPE
+133 FIDPNEIAEQMKQPE

-174 AADKQYRYKVISRKI
+174 AADKQYRYKVIKRKI
-189 SEELADEVRAFVSEN
+189 SEELADEVRAFISEN
-204 KITGVYLETDLKRYY
+204 SITGVYLETDLKRYY

-267 MPYTYEK
+267 MLYTYEK

-279 DGCSLVT
+279 DGSSLIT
-286 TIDATVQAYVEK
+286 TIDSTVQAYVEK

-338 YLEIYDDA
+338 YLEVYDDA
-346 AAALLENERD
+346 AAALLENERA
-356 AALSLP
+356 AALALP
-362 EASDAYKAA
+362 EASAAYEAA
-371 IEQYKQDVAS
+371 IETYKQDVAA

-402 KLITLASAIDSGA
+402 KLITLASALDSGA

-426 QEKFAGREQI
+426 QEKFSGREQI

-463 HIGLRMGGDIFY
+463 HIGLRMGGDTFY
-475 DYLKAFGIMEKTGVD
+475 DYLKSFGVMEKTGVD

-495 SGLFYERKYLNNPA
+495 SGLFYERKYLNDPA
-509 QYGTSYLI
+509 NYGTSYLI

-523 SFRITPMQLVRSVA
+523 SFRITPMQLVRAVA

-543 YVLEPYIVSEVL
+543 YVLEPYIVSEVV
-555 DDDGNMVE
+555 DADGNTVE
-563 RNEKTVLRQVI
+563 KNEKTVLRQVI
-574 SQQTSETMRSLME
+574 SQQTSETMRTLME

-598 KTPGYRVGGKTGTS
+598 QTPGYRVGGKTGTS
-612 EKLDEYDEDGN
+612 EKLDEYDENGQ
-623 QVKDKIVSFIGVAP
+623 QVKDKIVSFVGVAP

-649 DTPAYSQDSEKYT
+649 DTPAYSENSEKYT
-662 LHGMYISG
+662 VHGMYISG

-692 PDYDSEDIR
+692 PDYGSEDIR
-701 GINFTVPDVIS
+701 GVNFTVPDVIG
-712 MDESEAA
+712 MDETEAGE
-719 ALLAEKTITYRI
+719 LLAEKTITYRV
-731 VGTGSTV
+731 VGTGSVV
-738 TDQLPAPGSQVPG
+738 TDQLPVAGSQVPG

-761 EKQQTVVEVP
+761 EKQATRVEVP

-779 DVNYLAANAGLYV
+779 DVNYLASNAGLYV

-805 AAYQDIE
+805 AAYQDID

>member
-1 MDRTSQFEIQLS
+1 
-13 NRTGAVFSGRPFF
+13 
-26 EQKGSFMAKKIIRLP
+26 MARKIIRLP

-47 QANRERNERANRT
+47 QANREQNQRANRT
-60 ILSRTLILMVLCGV
+60 ILRRTLVLMVLCGIV
-74 IAFVPLIGTLYNLMI
+74 AFVPLIGTLYHLMI
-89 TQHDYYNEKAI
+89 TEHDYYNEKAI

-109 TAARGVIY
+109 TATRGVIY

-133 FIDPNEIAEQMKKPE
+133 FIDPNEIAEQMKQPE

-174 AADKQYRYKVISRKI
+174 AADKQYRYKVIKRKI
-189 SEELADEVRAFVSEN
+189 SEELADEVRAFISEN
-204 KITGVYLETDLKRYY
+204 SITGVYLETDLKRYY

-267 MPYTYEK
+267 MLYTYEK

-279 DGCSLVT
+279 DGSSLIT
-286 TIDATVQAYVEK
+286 TIDSTVQAYVEK

-338 YLEIYDDA
+338 YLEIYDDTTA
-346 AAALLENERD
+346 LLLENERA
-356 AALSLP
+356 AALALP
-362 EASDAYKAA
+362 EASAAYEAA
-371 IEQYKQDVAS
+371 IETYKQDVAA

-402 KLITLASAIDSGA
+402 KLITLASALDSGA
-415 VTLNDSFYCGG
+415 VTLNDAFYCGG
-426 QEKFAGREQI
+426 QEKFTGREQI
-436 LNCWKSAGHGAQST
+436 LNCWKSAGHGAQTT

-463 HIGLRMGGDIFY
+463 HIGLRMGGDTFY
-475 DYLKAFGIMEKTGVD
+475 DYLKSFGIMEKTGVD

-495 SGLFYERKYLNNPA
+495 SGLFYERKYLNDPA
-509 QYGTSYLI
+509 NYGTSYLI

-523 SFRITPMQLVRSVA
+523 SFRITPMQLVRAVA

-543 YVLEPYIVSEVL
+543 YVLEPYIVSEVV
-555 DDDGNMVE
+555 DADGNTVE
-563 RNEKTVLRQVI
+563 KNEKTVLRQVI
-574 SQQTSETMRSLME
+574 SQQTSETMRTLME

-598 KTPGYRVGGKTGTS
+598 RTPGYRVGGKTGTS
-612 EKLDEYDEDGN
+612 EKLDEYDENGQ
-623 QVKDKIVSFIGVAP
+623 QVKDKIVSFVGVAP

-649 DTPAYSQDSEKYT
+649 DTPAYSENSEKYT
-662 LHGMYISG
+662 VHGMYISG

-692 PDYDSEDIR
+692 PDYGSEDIR
-701 GINFTVPDVIS
+701 GVNFTVPDVIG
-712 MDESEAA
+712 MDETEAGE
-719 ALLAEKTITYRI
+719 LLAEKTITYRV
-731 VGTGSTV
+731 VGTGSVV
-738 TDQLPAPGSQVPG
+738 TDQLPVAGSQVPG

-761 EKQQTVVEVP
+761 EKQATRVEVP

-779 DVNYLAANAGLYV
+779 DVNYLASNAGLYV

-805 AAYQDIE
+805 AAYQDID

>member
-1 MDRTSQFEIQLS
+1 
-13 NRTGAVFSGRPFF
+13 
-26 EQKGSFMAKKIIRLP
+26 MARKIIRLP

-47 QANRERNERANRT
+47 QANREQNQRANRT
-60 ILSRTLILMVLCGV
+60 ILRRTLVLMVLCGIV
-74 IAFVPLIGTLYNLMI
+74 AFVPLIGTLYHLMI
-89 TQHDYYNEKAI
+89 TEHDYYNEKAI

-109 TAARGVIY
+109 TATRGVIY

-133 FIDPNEIAEQMKKPE
+133 FIDPNEIAEQMKQPE

-174 AADKQYRYKVISRKI
+174 AADKQYRYKVIKRKI
-189 SEELADEVRAFVSEN
+189 SEELADEVRAFISEN
-204 KITGVYLETDLKRYY
+204 SITGVYLETDLKRYY

-267 MPYTYEK
+267 MLYTYEK

-279 DGCSLVT
+279 DGSSLIT
-286 TIDATVQAYVEK
+286 TIDSTVQAYVEK

-338 YLEIYDDA
+338 YLEIYDDTTA
-346 AAALLENERD
+346 LLLENERA
-356 AALSLP
+356 AALALP
-362 EASDAYKAA
+362 EASAAYEAA
-371 IEQYKQDVAS
+371 IETYKQDVAA

-402 KLITLASAIDSGA
+402 KLITLASALDSGA

-426 QEKFAGREQI
+426 QEKFTGREQI
-436 LNCWKSAGHGAQST
+436 LNCWKSAGHGAQTT

-463 HIGLRMGGDIFY
+463 HIGLRMGGDTFY
-475 DYLKAFGIMEKTGVD
+475 DYLKSFGVMEKTGVD

-495 SGLFYERKYLNNPA
+495 SGLFYERKYLNDPA
-509 QYGTSYLI
+509 NYGTSYLI

-523 SFRITPMQLVRSVA
+523 SFRITPMQLVRAVA

-543 YVLEPYIVSEVL
+543 YVLEPYIVSEVV
-555 DDDGNMVE
+555 DADGNTVE
-563 RNEKTVLRQVI
+563 KNEKTVLRQVI
-574 SQQTSETMRSLME
+574 SQQTSETMRTLME

-598 KTPGYRVGGKTGTS
+598 QTPGYRVGGKTGTS
-612 EKLDEYDEDGN
+612 EKLDEYDENGQ
-623 QVKDKIVSFIGVAP
+623 QVKDKIVSFVGVAP

-649 DTPAYSQDSEKYT
+649 DTPAYSENSEKYT
-662 LHGMYISG
+662 VHGMYISG

-692 PDYDSEDIR
+692 PDYGSEDIR
-701 GINFTVPDVIS
+701 GVNFTVPDIIG
-712 MDESEAA
+712 MDETEAGE
-719 ALLAEKTITYRI
+719 LLAEKTITYRV
-731 VGTGSTV
+731 VGTGSVV
-738 TDQLPAPGSQVPG
+738 TDQLPVAGSQVPG

-761 EKQQTVVEVP
+761 EKQATRVEVP

-779 DVNYLAANAGLYV
+779 DVNYLASNAGLYV

-805 AAYQDIE
+805 AAYQDID